1 MSKQIDERVVSMQF
15 DNKNFEKN
23 ASTTMST
30 LEKLKQS
37 LNFSGAAKGFEDI
50 NASVKKVDMGILANG
65 VDTVGLRFNALYT
78 IADQTLRNIT
88 NKVEQTAMRTA
99 KMFTI
104 EPVST
109 GFNEYEL
116 KMDSIQTIMAS
127 TGESLDTVN
136 RYLEELN
143 KYSDETIYSF
153 SDMTQNIGKFTNAG
167 VKLEDAVKAIKGIS
181 NEAAVSGANANE
193 ASRAMY
199 NFSQALSAGYVKLI
213 DWKSIENANMA
224 TVEFKNQLITT
235 ALELGTVTK
244 ASDGMYKTL
253 SGKTF
258 NATRNFNDVLQEQWM
273 TSDVLVT
280 TLGKYADTTT
290 EIGKKAS
297 EAATQVK
304 TFSKMMDTL
313 KETVQSGWAQTWELI
328 VGDYAESKEL
338 FTSISNVV
346 GGWIDAMS
354 KNRNTLVYNVLE
366 SQWKKLTD
374 KINEAGIKI
383 EDFEEA
389 IRNSEK
395 AQKQLIKKNKNWEE
409 LIDTYGSLGKVFE
422 SGALSADILAEA
434 FDSVKTGATEL
445 ELTIDRLLN
454 KGTKGNDVKQMQ
466 KVLKQLGYELGNF
479 GENKDGI
486 DGVFG
491 SVTQAAVRAFQEAN
505 GLTVDGIVGPET
517 LKALEAATSEL
528 NKTADAAEGLNGTIE
543 DLISNITEL
552 GGRDKIIKAFSTLW
566 EKISKIG
573 SAVKE
578 TWKEVFKEFPS
589 AEEILMKAIDAFSN
603 FVDNL
608 DDSDEKIKQITTTVE
623 GLLRVIELCAIF
635 SGGVFGIVVKILK
648 TVADE
653 LDVDFFNV
661 TETIAEMIIVFRN
674 WLIVDNKLYDA
685 LIWLGEGI
693 IGFVKSTSS
702 AIKAWYNNFVN
713 LENVQAIFTRLSEA
727 FDNFRNNGW
736 DWLKGFGTI
745 FRDFASALSSLDEIS
760 LEDVQKALSKMW
772 DDLVSHFGKLGD
784 LIEPIKNAFGDLG
797 GAVIDSL
804 SKFGIIG
811 DVIQWFKD
819 AKKAY
824 DDWVAGVEGSEDLP
838 KRVAE
843 SIANGLDVVVKI
855 VVGVLQGVWNQI
867 VGFFSGLSGELTIE
881 MTDGAEKAAVG
892 FITGLVKALWNGL
905 KFVGQVM
912 VELGKIAV
920 NKLNETLVSH
930 GFDEIPT
937 DMFAGFVNGIQN
949 GASSVWAAIVEFG
962 KTILAKIKE
971 VLGIHSPSTE
981 MYEIGGYAAEGFVN
995 GFEDFLPV
1003 LWDIIKDFGKKLL
1016 DFVMDIDL
1024 GQILAMAVTAGTMKT
1039 ISTLAKAITSFS
1051 NMMDGITDITKGI
1064 NNVLNSV
1071 AGVIGGLKDVEKS
1084 ISGYINAK
1092 KMTLWADAIK
1102 SLAIA
1107 IAILAAAVITLT
1119 FVDPKKLWMSVGVI
1133 AALAA
1138 IIGALSFAISKIG
1151 DGADGAVKVGKF
1163 ALVVLSFGVVL
1174 YAMSKIVKQ
1183 LGKLTS
1189 GELTQGCVALGVLTA
1204 FVIALT
1210 AATRLIAKTPKGN
1223 TDAAIFKVGTM
1234 LMQIAAAM
1242 LIMAVA
1248 IKMIGSITP
1257 EKFDQAVRGLIALGA
1272 FIAAMMAA
1280 TRLIAKTEKGN
1291 TATAVYKSGVM
1302 LLGMASAIMIL
1313 VVAAKIIAGMEEDE
1327 LKQAGL
1333 GLVALGVFLTGLILA
1348 TKLIARTSSG
1358 NAASEVYKI
1367 GTMLMGMA
1375 TAILILTIAAKVI
1388 AGMEEDEMKK
1398 AGVGL
1403 LALVGL
1409 IALLTKITNVAS
1421 EKDILKAGVMLLLM
1435 SAAIGILAVVSTLLG
1450 MLSIEHIA
1458 KGVIAVG
1465 LLGLVMAAMIAA
1477 TKGAQDCSKNIMM
1490 MTVAIGVM
1498 SVAVVALSLIPIEKL
1513 AAATGALSALI
1524 LVFTILVSAAD
1535 NAKGSIGTLIV
1546 LAGVITLLGGI
1557 LFLLAQYSD
1566 TSKCLEAAISLSAL
1580 MVAMSLV
1587 LKILEPIGKNA
1598 KTALYGVAAL
1608 TAMAVPLIA
1617 FVGVLAVMQNI
1628 KNATDNALI
1637 LVGLAS
1643 AMTMLL
1649 IPLTVI
1655 GSFGKSGAPYLGA
1668 LALLAMAVPLIAFVG
1683 VLAVMQNIQNA
1694 IVNANVLVTLA
1705 TAMTLLLIPLT
1716 VIGAFGM
1723 TGAPYLGALALL
1735 TMAVPLI
1742 AFVGVLAA
1750 MEGIPNADANANALI
1765 KMAISF
1771 TAVCAA
1777 LTVIGT
1783 FALGALAGI
1792 GVMTTLIVSM
1802 GVLIAAIG
1810 KLAETN
1816 PKLEEFLNIG
1826 IPILEKIGFAL
1837 GSFFG
1842 NIVGGFAK
1850 GVTDGLPGI
1859 GANLSAFMINAQP
1872 FINGAK
1878 MIDEATMTGVK
1889 TLADAIITLTKA
1901 DIIEGLTSWFTGGS
1915 SLADFGLEIAE
1926 FGVHLKAFAD
1936 NVAGID
1942 SASVTGAAQAA
1953 KTLAEMASIVP
1964 NEGGMAAWFAGENSL
1979 ASFGTNIVSFGSNL
1993 KAFAENVSG
2002 INTESIS
2009 TAAEAG
2015 KALAEMANTVPNSGG
2030 LVAWFSGE
2038 NSFATF
2044 SSNLPTLGTNIAAFV
2059 SNLGTFTDDQVAT
2072 VGCVASALKE
2082 LANATNTIP
2091 NEGGIVTWFAG
2102 DNSLAAF
2109 SGILPGLGTNMASF
2123 VSNLGTFTEDQVSTV
2138 ACVASAIK
2146 ELVNASNTIP
2156 NEGGLAAIFAGDN
2169 SLAAFSGSLPT
2180 LGTNLASFVS
2190 NLGTFSSEQVSTV
2203 DSAIR
2208 AIKAFAQLAD
2218 SDLSGLKSDL
2228 SGFGNKLADF
2238 GSDLADFC
2246 DEISGETDVDLAVSN
2261 MKKIVD
2267 AAKGITDGSVTAL
2280 KNLGTTLKNFAKDGV
2295 KGFVN
2300 AFTSVETTNNIKD
2313 AAAKLAEKVM
2323 DGIKSKKEAIKTAA
2337 QTLASAGASAIKT
2350 EDMKSKY
2357 YSAGSYLVTGFKNGV
2372 TENAFKAEAAAT
2384 AMAQAALEAAKEVFD
2399 ENSPSKEFYKIG
2411 KFVAEGLANGIT
2423 DSARL
2428 ATDSSGQMATDTI
2441 DGAKSIISKA
2451 SEYLVNGIDAQP
2463 TIRPVLDLSDI
2474 TANASKIT
2482 SLFDMSPSVGVLA
2495 NVGAISN
2502 GMNSGQNGKTNEDV
2516 INAINGLKDN
2526 LPKKPGDTYT
2536 IGNITYDDGSE
2547 VSNAIKTLVRA
2558 ARVERRT

>member
-338 FTSISNVV
+338 FTSISNVI

-395 AQKQLIKKNKNWEE
+395 AQKELIKKNKNWEE

-486 DGVFG
+486 DGIFG

-517 LKALEAATSEL
+517 LKALKAATAEL

-552 GGRDKIIKAFSTLW
+552 GGRDKIIKAFGTLW

-867 VGFFSGLSGELTIE
+867 VGFFSGLSGDLTIE

-892 FITGLVKALWNGL
+892 FVTGLVKALWNGL

-912 VELGKIAV
+912 IELGKIAV

-981 MYEIGGYAAEGFVN
+981 MYEIGGYTAEGFAN

-1024 GQILAMAVTAGTMKT
+1024 GQILAMAVTVGTMKT
-1039 ISTLAKAITSFS
+1039 INTLAKAITSFS
-1051 NMMDGITDITKGI
+1051 KLLDGLAGITTSVTKVI
-1064 NNVLNSV
+1064 DNV
-1071 AGVIGGLKDVEKS
+1071 AGVIDGLKDIETSV
-1084 ISGYINAK
+1084 SGYINAK
-1092 KMTLWADAIK
+1092 KLALRAEALKSFAIA
-1102 SLAIA
+1102 LAI
-1107 IAILAAAVITLT
+1107 LVGAVIALTLID
-1119 FVDPKKLWMSVGVI
+1119 DPAKLWMSVGVI
-1133 AALAA
+1133 AALTV
-1138 IIGALSFAISKIG
+1138 IIGLLSLAISKMG
-1151 DGADGAVKVGKF
+1151 EGTDGAMKVGKF
-1163 ALVVLSFGVVL
+1163 ALVVLAFGAVL
-1174 YAMSKIVKQ
+1174 YMMSKIIKQ
-1183 LGKLTS
+1183 MAKLS
-1189 GELTQGCVALGVLTA
+1189 WEELAAGIVGLITITGLLVGLM
-1204 FVIALT
+1204 
-1210 AATRLIAKTPKGN
+1210 AATNLVAKTGKGNTATAVLKVGSMLLGIASAMIIIVLAVKMIASMEWGEMIKAGVGMVAIAGFMVAMIAATNLIAKT
-1223 TDAAIFKVGTM
+1223 A
-1234 LMQIAAAM
+1234 
-1242 LIMAVA
+1242 
-1248 IKMIGSITP
+1248 
-1257 EKFDQAVRGLIALGA
+1257 
-1272 FIAAMMAA
+1272 
-1280 TRLIAKTEKGN
+1280 KGN
-1291 TATAVYKSGVM
+1291 TATAVYKTGTM
-1302 LLGMASAIMIL
+1302 LLGIAAAMLVLVIAAKMIASMEWRDMGKAAIGLVALSGLIVGLIAATKLAGKDVDKVGGTIL
-1313 VVAAKIIAGMEEDE
+1313 KVAAAMLVLSIAAKIIAGMKPSEMI
-1327 LKQAGL
+1327 KAGL
-1333 GLVALGVFLTGLILA
+1333 GLVGLGAIITGLIWA
-1348 TKLIARTSSG
+1348 TNL
-1358 NAASEVYKI
+1358 
-1367 GTMLMGMA
+1367 
-1375 TAILILTIAAKVI
+1375 
-1388 AGMEEDEMKK
+1388 
-1398 AGVGL
+1398 
-1403 LALVGL
+1403 
-1409 IALLTKITNVAS
+1409 AS

-1465 LLGLVMAAMIAA
+1465 LLGLVMTAMIAA

-1490 MTVAIGVM
+1490 MAVAIGVM
-1498 SVAVVALSLIPIEKL
+1498 SVAVVALSFIPIEKL

-1649 IPLTVI
+1649 IPLTAI
-1655 GSFGKSGAPYLGA
+1655 GTFGKSGAPYLGA

-1735 TMAVPLI
+1735 AMAVPLI

-1850 GVTDGLPGI
+1850 GFTDGLPGI

-1901 DIIEGLTSWFTGGS
+1901 DIIEGLTSWLTGGS

-2002 INTESIS
+2002 INTESIA

-2169 SLAAFSGSLPT
+2169 SLAAFSGNLPT

-2482 SLFDMSPSVGVLA
+2482 SLFDMNPSVGVLA

-2502 GMNSGQNGKTNEDV
+2502 GMNSSQNGKTNEDV
-2516 INAINGLKDN
+2516 ISAINGLKDN

-2536 IGNITYDDGSE
+2536 IGSITYDDGSE

-2558 ARVERRT
+2558 ARVERRA

>member
-338 FTSISNVV
+338 FTSISNVI

-395 AQKQLIKKNKNWEE
+395 AQKELIKKNKNWEE

-486 DGVFG
+486 DGIFG

-517 LKALEAATSEL
+517 LKALKAATAEL

-552 GGRDKIIKAFSTLW
+552 GGRDKIIKAFGTLW

-867 VGFFSGLSGELTIE
+867 VGFFSGLSGDLTIE

-892 FITGLVKALWNGL
+892 FVTGLVKALWNGL

-912 VELGKIAV
+912 IELGKIAV

-981 MYEIGGYAAEGFVN
+981 MYEIGGYTAEGFAN

-1003 LWDIIKDFGKKLL
+1003 LWDIIKGFGKKLL

-1024 GQILAMAVTAGTMKT
+1024 GQILAMAVTVGTMKT
-1039 ISTLAKAITSFS
+1039 INTLAKAITSFS
-1051 NMMDGITDITKGI
+1051 KLLDGLAGITTSVTKVI
-1064 NNVLNSV
+1064 DNV
-1071 AGVIGGLKDVEKS
+1071 AGVIDGLKDIETSV
-1084 ISGYINAK
+1084 SGYINAK
-1092 KMTLWADAIK
+1092 KLAVRAEALKSFAIA
-1102 SLAIA
+1102 LAI
-1107 IAILAAAVITLT
+1107 LVGAVIALTLID
-1119 FVDPKKLWMSVGVI
+1119 DPAKLWMSVGVI
-1133 AALAA
+1133 AALTV
-1138 IIGALSFAISKIG
+1138 IIGLLSLAISKMG
-1151 DGADGAVKVGKF
+1151 EGTDGAMKVGKF
-1163 ALVVLSFGVVL
+1163 ALVVLAFGAVL
-1174 YAMSKIVKQ
+1174 YMMSKIIKQ
-1183 LGKLTS
+1183 MAKLS
-1189 GELTQGCVALGVLTA
+1189 WEELAAGIVGLITITGLLVGLM
-1204 FVIALT
+1204 
-1210 AATRLIAKTPKGN
+1210 AATNLVAKTGKGNTATAVLKVGSMLLGIASAMIIIVLAVKMIASMEWGEMIKAGVGMVAIAGFMVAMIAATNLIAKT
-1223 TDAAIFKVGTM
+1223 A
-1234 LMQIAAAM
+1234 
-1242 LIMAVA
+1242 
-1248 IKMIGSITP
+1248 
-1257 EKFDQAVRGLIALGA
+1257 
-1272 FIAAMMAA
+1272 
-1280 TRLIAKTEKGN
+1280 KGN
-1291 TATAVYKSGVM
+1291 TATAVYKTGTM
-1302 LLGMASAIMIL
+1302 LLGIAAAMLVLVIAAKMIASMEWRDMGKAAIGLVALSGLIVGLIAATKLAGKDVDKVGGTIL
-1313 VVAAKIIAGMEEDE
+1313 KVAAAMLVLSIAAKIIAGMKPSEMI
-1327 LKQAGL
+1327 KAGL
-1333 GLVALGVFLTGLILA
+1333 GLVGLGAIITGLIWA
-1348 TKLIARTSSG
+1348 TNL
-1358 NAASEVYKI
+1358 
-1367 GTMLMGMA
+1367 
-1375 TAILILTIAAKVI
+1375 
-1388 AGMEEDEMKK
+1388 
-1398 AGVGL
+1398 
-1403 LALVGL
+1403 
-1409 IALLTKITNVAS
+1409 AS

-1465 LLGLVMAAMIAA
+1465 LLGLVMTAMIAA

-1490 MTVAIGVM
+1490 MAVAIGVM
-1498 SVAVVALSLIPIEKL
+1498 SVAVVALSFIPIEKL

-1655 GSFGKSGAPYLGA
+1655 GTFGKSGAPYLGA

-1735 TMAVPLI
+1735 AMAVPLI

-1850 GVTDGLPGI
+1850 GFTDGLPGI

-1901 DIIEGLTSWFTGGS
+1901 DIIEGLTSWLTGGS

-2002 INTESIS
+2002 INTESIA

-2169 SLAAFSGSLPT
+2169 SLAAFSGNLPT

-2482 SLFDMSPSVGVLA
+2482 SLFDMNPSVGVLA

-2502 GMNSGQNGKTNEDV
+2502 GMNSSQNGKTNEDV
-2516 INAINGLKDN
+2516 ISAINGLKDN

-2536 IGNITYDDGSE
+2536 IGSITYDDGSE

-2558 ARVERRT
+2558 ARVERRA

>member
-338 FTSISNVV
+338 FTSISNVI

-395 AQKQLIKKNKNWEE
+395 AQKELIKKNKNWEE

-486 DGVFG
+486 DGIFG

-517 LKALEAATSEL
+517 LKALEAAAAEF

-552 GGRDKIIKAFSTLW
+552 GGRDKIIKAFGTLW

-727 FDNFRNNGW
+727 FNNFRNNGW

-784 LIEPIKNAFGDLG
+784 LIEPIKSAFGDLG

-867 VGFFSGLSGELTIE
+867 VGFFSGLSGDLTIE

-892 FITGLVKALWNGL
+892 FIAGFVKALWNGL

-1039 ISTLAKAITSFS
+1039 INTLAKAITSFS
-1051 NMMDGITDITKGI
+1051 KLLDGLAGITTSVTKVI
-1064 NNVLNSV
+1064 DNV
-1071 AGVIGGLKDVEKS
+1071 AGVIGGLKDIETSV
-1084 ISGYINAK
+1084 SGYINAK
-1092 KMTLWADAIK
+1092 KLAVRAEALKSFAIA
-1102 SLAIA
+1102 LAILVGA
-1107 IAILAAAVITLT
+1107 IIALTLID
-1119 FVDPKKLWMSVGVI
+1119 DPAKLWMSVGVI
-1133 AALAA
+1133 AALTV
-1138 IIGALSFAISKIG
+1138 IIGLLSLAISKMG
-1151 DGADGAVKVGKF
+1151 EGTDGAMKVGKF
-1163 ALVVLSFGVVL
+1163 ALVVLSFGAVL
-1174 YAMSKIVKQ
+1174 YMMSKIIKQ
-1183 LGKLTS
+1183 MAKLS
-1189 GELTQGCVALGVLTA
+1189 WEELAAGIVGLITITGLLVGLM
-1204 FVIALT
+1204 
-1210 AATRLIAKTPKGN
+1210 AATNLVAKTGKGNTATAVLKVGSMLLGIASAMIIIVLAVKMIASMEWGEMIKAGVGMVAIAGFMVAMIAATNLIAKT
-1223 TDAAIFKVGTM
+1223 A
-1234 LMQIAAAM
+1234 
-1242 LIMAVA
+1242 
-1248 IKMIGSITP
+1248 
-1257 EKFDQAVRGLIALGA
+1257 
-1272 FIAAMMAA
+1272 
-1280 TRLIAKTEKGN
+1280 KGN
-1291 TATAVYKSGVM
+1291 TATAVYKTGTM
-1302 LLGMASAIMIL
+1302 LLGIAAAMLVLVIAAKMIASMEWRDMGKAAIGLVALSGLIVGLIAATKLAGKDVDKVGGTIL
-1313 VVAAKIIAGMEEDE
+1313 KVAAAMLVLSIAAKIIAGMKPSEMI
-1327 LKQAGL
+1327 KAGL
-1333 GLVALGVFLTGLILA
+1333 GLVGLGAIITGLIWA
-1348 TKLIARTSSG
+1348 TNL
-1358 NAASEVYKI
+1358 
-1367 GTMLMGMA
+1367 
-1375 TAILILTIAAKVI
+1375 
-1388 AGMEEDEMKK
+1388 
-1398 AGVGL
+1398 
-1403 LALVGL
+1403 
-1409 IALLTKITNVAS
+1409 AS

-1465 LLGLVMAAMIAA
+1465 LLGLVMTAMIAA

-1490 MTVAIGVM
+1490 MAVAIGVM
-1498 SVAVVALSLIPIEKL
+1498 SVAVVALSFIPIEKL

-1655 GSFGKSGAPYLGA
+1655 GTFGKSGAPYLGA

-1735 TMAVPLI
+1735 AMAVPLI

-1850 GVTDGLPGI
+1850 GFTDGLPGI

-1901 DIIEGLTSWFTGGS
+1901 DIIEGLTSWLTGGS

-2002 INTESIS
+2002 INTDSIA

-2015 KALAEMANTVPNSGG
+2015 KALAEMASTVPNSGG

-2451 SEYLVNGIDAQP
+2451 SEYLVDGIDAQP

-2482 SLFDMSPSVGVLA
+2482 SLFDMNPSVGVLA

-2516 INAINGLKDN
+2516 ISAINGLKDN

>member
-50 NASVKKVDMGILANG
+50 NTSVKKVDMGILANG

-338 FTSISNVV
+338 FTSISNVI

-395 AQKQLIKKNKNWEE
+395 AQKELIKKNKNWEE

-486 DGVFG
+486 DGIFG

-517 LKALEAATSEL
+517 LKALKAATAEL

-552 GGRDKIIKAFSTLW
+552 GGRDKIIKAFGTLW

-867 VGFFSGLSGELTIE
+867 VGFFSGLSGDLTIE

-892 FITGLVKALWNGL
+892 FVTGLVKALWNGL

-912 VELGKIAV
+912 IELGKIAV

-949 GASSVWAAIVEFG
+949 GASNVWAAIVEFG

-981 MYEIGGYAAEGFVN
+981 MYEIGGYTAEGFAN

-1024 GQILAMAVTAGTMKT
+1024 GQILAMAVTVGTMKT
-1039 ISTLAKAITSFS
+1039 INTLAKAITSFS
-1051 NMMDGITDITKGI
+1051 KLLDGLAGITTSVTKVI
-1064 NNVLNSV
+1064 DNV
-1071 AGVIGGLKDVEKS
+1071 AGVIDGLKDIETSV
-1084 ISGYINAK
+1084 SGYINAK
-1092 KMTLWADAIK
+1092 KLALRAEALKSFAIA
-1102 SLAIA
+1102 LAI
-1107 IAILAAAVITLT
+1107 LVGAVIALTLID
-1119 FVDPKKLWMSVGVI
+1119 DPAKLWMSVGVI
-1133 AALAA
+1133 AALTV
-1138 IIGALSFAISKIG
+1138 IIGLLSLAISKMG
-1151 DGADGAVKVGKF
+1151 EGTDGAMKVGKF
-1163 ALVVLSFGVVL
+1163 ALVVLAFGAVL
-1174 YAMSKIVKQ
+1174 YMMSKIIKQ
-1183 LGKLTS
+1183 MAKLS
-1189 GELTQGCVALGVLTA
+1189 WEELAAGIVGLITITGLLVGLM
-1204 FVIALT
+1204 
-1210 AATRLIAKTPKGN
+1210 AATNLVAKTGKGNTATAVLKIGSMLLGIASAMIIIVLAVKMIASMEWGEMIKAGVGMVAIAGFMVAMIAATNLIAKT
-1223 TDAAIFKVGTM
+1223 A
-1234 LMQIAAAM
+1234 
-1242 LIMAVA
+1242 
-1248 IKMIGSITP
+1248 
-1257 EKFDQAVRGLIALGA
+1257 
-1272 FIAAMMAA
+1272 
-1280 TRLIAKTEKGN
+1280 KGN
-1291 TATAVYKSGVM
+1291 TATAVYKTGTM
-1302 LLGMASAIMIL
+1302 LLGIAAAMLVLVIAAKMIASMEWRDMGKAAIGLVALSGLIVGLIAATKLAGKDVDKVGGTIL
-1313 VVAAKIIAGMEEDE
+1313 KVAAAMLVLSIAAKIIAGMKPSEMI
-1327 LKQAGL
+1327 KAGL
-1333 GLVALGVFLTGLILA
+1333 GLVGLGAIITGLIWA
-1348 TKLIARTSSG
+1348 TNL
-1358 NAASEVYKI
+1358 
-1367 GTMLMGMA
+1367 
-1375 TAILILTIAAKVI
+1375 
-1388 AGMEEDEMKK
+1388 
-1398 AGVGL
+1398 
-1403 LALVGL
+1403 
-1409 IALLTKITNVAS
+1409 AS

-1465 LLGLVMAAMIAA
+1465 LLGLVMTAMIAA

-1490 MTVAIGVM
+1490 MAVAIGVM
-1498 SVAVVALSLIPIEKL
+1498 SVAVVALSFIPIEKL

-1649 IPLTVI
+1649 IPLTAI
-1655 GSFGKSGAPYLGA
+1655 GTFGKSGAPYLGA

-1735 TMAVPLI
+1735 AMAVPLI

-1850 GVTDGLPGI
+1850 GFTDGLPGI

-1901 DIIEGLTSWFTGGS
+1901 DIIEGLTSWLTGGS

-2002 INTESIS
+2002 INTESIA

-2169 SLAAFSGSLPT
+2169 SLAAFSGNLPT

-2482 SLFDMSPSVGVLA
+2482 SLFDMNPSVGVLA

-2502 GMNSGQNGKTNEDV
+2502 GMNSSQNGKTNEDV
-2516 INAINGLKDN
+2516 ISAINGLKDN

-2536 IGNITYDDGSE
+2536 IGSITYDDGSE

-2558 ARVERRT
+2558 ARVERRA

>member
-338 FTSISNVV
+338 FTSISNVI

-395 AQKQLIKKNKNWEE
+395 AQKELIKKNKNWEE

-486 DGVFG
+486 DGIFG

-517 LKALEAATSEL
+517 LKALKAATAEL

-552 GGRDKIIKAFSTLW
+552 GGRDKIIKAFGTLW

-760 LEDVQKALSKMW
+760 LEDVRKALSKMW

-867 VGFFSGLSGELTIE
+867 VGFFSGLSGDLTIE

-892 FITGLVKALWNGL
+892 FVTGLVKALWNGL

-912 VELGKIAV
+912 IELGKIAV

-981 MYEIGGYAAEGFVN
+981 MYEIGGYTAEGFAN

-1003 LWDIIKDFGKKLL
+1003 LWDIIKGFGKKLL

-1024 GQILAMAVTAGTMKT
+1024 GQILAMAVTVGTMKT
-1039 ISTLAKAITSFS
+1039 INTLAKAITSFS
-1051 NMMDGITDITKGI
+1051 KLLDGLAGITTSVTKVI
-1064 NNVLNSV
+1064 DNV
-1071 AGVIGGLKDVEKS
+1071 AGVIDGLKDIETSV
-1084 ISGYINAK
+1084 SGYINAK
-1092 KMTLWADAIK
+1092 KLALRAEALKSFAIA
-1102 SLAIA
+1102 LAI
-1107 IAILAAAVITLT
+1107 LVGAVIALTLID
-1119 FVDPKKLWMSVGVI
+1119 DPAKLWMSVGVI
-1133 AALAA
+1133 AALTV
-1138 IIGALSFAISKIG
+1138 IIGLLSLAISKMG
-1151 DGADGAVKVGKF
+1151 EGTDGAMKVGKF
-1163 ALVVLSFGVVL
+1163 ALVVLAFGAVL
-1174 YAMSKIVKQ
+1174 YMMSKIIKQ
-1183 LGKLTS
+1183 MAKLS
-1189 GELTQGCVALGVLTA
+1189 LEELAVGIVGLITITGLLVGLM
-1204 FVIALT
+1204 
-1210 AATRLIAKTPKGN
+1210 AATNLVAKTGKGNTATAVLKVGSMLLGIASAMIIIVLAVKMIASMEWGEMIKAGVGMVAIAGFMVAMIAATNLIAKT
-1223 TDAAIFKVGTM
+1223 A
-1234 LMQIAAAM
+1234 
-1242 LIMAVA
+1242 
-1248 IKMIGSITP
+1248 
-1257 EKFDQAVRGLIALGA
+1257 
-1272 FIAAMMAA
+1272 
-1280 TRLIAKTEKGN
+1280 KGN
-1291 TATAVYKSGVM
+1291 TATAVYKTGTM
-1302 LLGMASAIMIL
+1302 LLGIAAAMLVLVIAAKMIASMEWRDMGKAAIGLVALSGLIVGLIAATKLAGKDVDKVGGTIL
-1313 VVAAKIIAGMEEDE
+1313 KVAAAMLVLSIAAKIIAGMKPSEMI
-1327 LKQAGL
+1327 KAGL
-1333 GLVALGVFLTGLILA
+1333 GLVGLGAIITGLIWA
-1348 TKLIARTSSG
+1348 TNL
-1358 NAASEVYKI
+1358 
-1367 GTMLMGMA
+1367 
-1375 TAILILTIAAKVI
+1375 
-1388 AGMEEDEMKK
+1388 
-1398 AGVGL
+1398 
-1403 LALVGL
+1403 
-1409 IALLTKITNVAS
+1409 AS

-1465 LLGLVMAAMIAA
+1465 LLGLVMTAMIAA

-1490 MTVAIGVM
+1490 MAVAIGVM
-1498 SVAVVALSLIPIEKL
+1498 SVAVVALSFIPIEKL

-1655 GSFGKSGAPYLGA
+1655 GTFGKSGAPYLGA

-1735 TMAVPLI
+1735 AMAVPLI

-1850 GVTDGLPGI
+1850 GFTDGLPGI

-1901 DIIEGLTSWFTGGS
+1901 DIIEGLTSWLTGGS

-2002 INTESIS
+2002 INTESIA

-2169 SLAAFSGSLPT
+2169 SLAAFSGNLPT

-2482 SLFDMSPSVGVLA
+2482 SLFDMNPSVGVLA

-2502 GMNSGQNGKTNEDV
+2502 GMNSSQNGKTNEDV
-2516 INAINGLKDN
+2516 ISAINGLKDN

-2536 IGNITYDDGSE
+2536 IGSITYDDGSE

-2558 ARVERRT
+2558 ARVERRA

>member
-297 EAATQVK
+297 EAATQIK

-338 FTSISNVV
+338 FTSISNVI

-395 AQKQLIKKNKNWEE
+395 AQKELIKKNKNWEE

-486 DGVFG
+486 DGIFG

-517 LKALEAATSEL
+517 LKALEAAAAEF

-552 GGRDKIIKAFSTLW
+552 GGRDKIIKAFGTLW

-727 FDNFRNNGW
+727 FNNFRNNGW

-784 LIEPIKNAFGDLG
+784 LIEPIKSAFGDLG

-867 VGFFSGLSGELTIE
+867 VGFFSGLSGDLTIE

-892 FITGLVKALWNGL
+892 FIAGFVKALWNGL

-1039 ISTLAKAITSFS
+1039 INTLAKAITSFS
-1051 NMMDGITDITKGI
+1051 KLLDGLAGITTSVTKVI
-1064 NNVLNSV
+1064 DNV
-1071 AGVIGGLKDVEKS
+1071 AGVIGGLKDIETSV
-1084 ISGYINAK
+1084 SGYINAK
-1092 KMTLWADAIK
+1092 KLAVRAEALKSFAIA
-1102 SLAIA
+1102 LAILVGA
-1107 IAILAAAVITLT
+1107 IIALTLID
-1119 FVDPKKLWMSVGVI
+1119 DPAKLWMSVGVI
-1133 AALAA
+1133 AALTV
-1138 IIGALSFAISKIG
+1138 IIGLLSLAISKMG
-1151 DGADGAVKVGKF
+1151 EGTDGAMKVGKF
-1163 ALVVLSFGVVL
+1163 ALVVLSFGAVL
-1174 YAMSKIVKQ
+1174 YMMSKIIKQ
-1183 LGKLTS
+1183 MAKLS
-1189 GELTQGCVALGVLTA
+1189 WEELAAGIVGLITITGLLVGLM
-1204 FVIALT
+1204 
-1210 AATRLIAKTPKGN
+1210 AATNLVAKTGKGNTATAVLKVGSMLLGIASAMIIIVLAVKMIASMEWGEMIKAGVGMVAIAGFMVAMIAATNLIAKT
-1223 TDAAIFKVGTM
+1223 A
-1234 LMQIAAAM
+1234 
-1242 LIMAVA
+1242 
-1248 IKMIGSITP
+1248 
-1257 EKFDQAVRGLIALGA
+1257 
-1272 FIAAMMAA
+1272 
-1280 TRLIAKTEKGN
+1280 KGN
-1291 TATAVYKSGVM
+1291 TATAVYKTGTM
-1302 LLGMASAIMIL
+1302 LLGIAAAMLVLVIAAKMIASMEWRDMGKAAIGLVALSGLIVGLIAATKLAGKDVDKVGGTIL
-1313 VVAAKIIAGMEEDE
+1313 KVAAAMLVLSIAAKIIAGMKPSEMI
-1327 LKQAGL
+1327 KAGL
-1333 GLVALGVFLTGLILA
+1333 GLVGLGAIITGLIWA
-1348 TKLIARTSSG
+1348 TNL
-1358 NAASEVYKI
+1358 
-1367 GTMLMGMA
+1367 
-1375 TAILILTIAAKVI
+1375 
-1388 AGMEEDEMKK
+1388 
-1398 AGVGL
+1398 
-1403 LALVGL
+1403 
-1409 IALLTKITNVAS
+1409 AS

-1465 LLGLVMAAMIAA
+1465 LLGLVMTAMIAA

-1490 MTVAIGVM
+1490 MAVAIGVM
-1498 SVAVVALSLIPIEKL
+1498 SVAVVALSFIPIEKL

-1655 GSFGKSGAPYLGA
+1655 GTFGKSGAPYLGA

-1735 TMAVPLI
+1735 AMAVPLI

-1850 GVTDGLPGI
+1850 GFTDGLPGI

-1901 DIIEGLTSWFTGGS
+1901 DIIEGLTSWLTGGS

-2002 INTESIS
+2002 INTDSIA

-2015 KALAEMANTVPNSGG
+2015 KALAEMASTVPNSGG

-2451 SEYLVNGIDAQP
+2451 SEYLVDGIDAQP

-2482 SLFDMSPSVGVLA
+2482 SLFDMNPSVGVLA

-2516 INAINGLKDN
+2516 ISAINGLKDN

>member
-338 FTSISNVV
+338 FTSISNVI

-395 AQKQLIKKNKNWEE
+395 AQKELIKKNKNWEE

-486 DGVFG
+486 DGIFG

-517 LKALEAATSEL
+517 LKALKAATAEL

-552 GGRDKIIKAFSTLW
+552 GGRDKIIKAFGTLW

-867 VGFFSGLSGELTIE
+867 VGFFSGLSGDLTIE

-892 FITGLVKALWNGL
+892 FVTGLVKALWNGL

-912 VELGKIAV
+912 IELGKIAV

-981 MYEIGGYAAEGFVN
+981 MYEIGGYTAEGFAN

-1003 LWDIIKDFGKKLL
+1003 LWDIIKGFGKKLL

-1024 GQILAMAVTAGTMKT
+1024 GQILAMAVTVGTMKT
-1039 ISTLAKAITSFS
+1039 INTLAKAITSFS
-1051 NMMDGITDITKGI
+1051 KLLDGLAGITTSVTKVI
-1064 NNVLNSV
+1064 DNV
-1071 AGVIGGLKDVEKS
+1071 AGVIDGLKDIETSV
-1084 ISGYINAK
+1084 SGYINAK
-1092 KMTLWADAIK
+1092 KLALRAEALKSFAIA
-1102 SLAIA
+1102 LAI
-1107 IAILAAAVITLT
+1107 LVGAVIALTLID
-1119 FVDPKKLWMSVGVI
+1119 DPAKLWMSVGVI
-1133 AALAA
+1133 AALTV
-1138 IIGALSFAISKIG
+1138 IIGLLSLAISKMG
-1151 DGADGAVKVGKF
+1151 EGTDGAMKVGKF
-1163 ALVVLSFGVVL
+1163 ALVVLAFGAVL
-1174 YAMSKIVKQ
+1174 YMMSKIIKQ
-1183 LGKLTS
+1183 MAKLS
-1189 GELTQGCVALGVLTA
+1189 WEELAAGIVGLITITGLLVGLM
-1204 FVIALT
+1204 
-1210 AATRLIAKTPKGN
+1210 AATNLVAKTGKGNTATAVLKVGSMLLGIASAMIIIVLAVKMIASMEWGEMIKAGVGMVAIAGFMVAMIAATNLIAKT
-1223 TDAAIFKVGTM
+1223 A
-1234 LMQIAAAM
+1234 
-1242 LIMAVA
+1242 
-1248 IKMIGSITP
+1248 
-1257 EKFDQAVRGLIALGA
+1257 
-1272 FIAAMMAA
+1272 
-1280 TRLIAKTEKGN
+1280 KGN
-1291 TATAVYKSGVM
+1291 TATAVYKTGTM
-1302 LLGMASAIMIL
+1302 LLGIAAAMLVLVIAAKMIASMEWRDMGKAAIGLVALSGLIVGLIAATKLAGKDVDKVGGTIL
-1313 VVAAKIIAGMEEDE
+1313 KVAAAMLVLSIAAKIIAGMKPSEMI
-1327 LKQAGL
+1327 KAGL
-1333 GLVALGVFLTGLILA
+1333 GLVGLGAIITGLIWA
-1348 TKLIARTSSG
+1348 TNL
-1358 NAASEVYKI
+1358 
-1367 GTMLMGMA
+1367 
-1375 TAILILTIAAKVI
+1375 
-1388 AGMEEDEMKK
+1388 
-1398 AGVGL
+1398 
-1403 LALVGL
+1403 
-1409 IALLTKITNVAS
+1409 AS

-1465 LLGLVMAAMIAA
+1465 LLGLVMTAMIAA

-1490 MTVAIGVM
+1490 MAVAIGVM
-1498 SVAVVALSLIPIEKL
+1498 SVAVVALSFIPIEKL

-1655 GSFGKSGAPYLGA
+1655 GTFGKSGAPYLGA

-1735 TMAVPLI
+1735 AMAVPLI

-1850 GVTDGLPGI
+1850 GFTDGLPGI

-1901 DIIEGLTSWFTGGS
+1901 DIIEGLTSWLTGGS

-2002 INTESIS
+2002 INTESIA

-2169 SLAAFSGSLPT
+2169 SLAAFSGNLPT

-2482 SLFDMSPSVGVLA
+2482 SLFDMNPSVGVLA

-2502 GMNSGQNGKTNEDV
+2502 GMNSSQNGKTNEDV
-2516 INAINGLKDN
+2516 ISAINGLKDN

-2536 IGNITYDDGSE
+2536 IGSITYDDGSE

-2558 ARVERRT
+2558 ARVERRA

>member
-338 FTSISNVV
+338 FTSISNVI

-395 AQKQLIKKNKNWEE
+395 AQKELIKKNKNWEE

-486 DGVFG
+486 DGIFG

-517 LKALEAATSEL
+517 LKALKAATAEL

-552 GGRDKIIKAFSTLW
+552 GGRDKIIKAFGTLW

-867 VGFFSGLSGELTIE
+867 VGFFSGLSGDLTIE

-892 FITGLVKALWNGL
+892 FVTGLVKALWNGL

-912 VELGKIAV
+912 IELGKIAV

-981 MYEIGGYAAEGFVN
+981 MYEIGGYTAEGFAN

-1003 LWDIIKDFGKKLL
+1003 LWDIIKGFGKKLL

-1024 GQILAMAVTAGTMKT
+1024 GQILAMAVTVGTMKT
-1039 ISTLAKAITSFS
+1039 INTLAKAITSFS
-1051 NMMDGITDITKGI
+1051 KLLDGLAGITTSVTKVI
-1064 NNVLNSV
+1064 DNV
-1071 AGVIGGLKDVEKS
+1071 AGVIDGLKDIETSVS
-1084 ISGYINAK
+1084 RYINAK
-1092 KMTLWADAIK
+1092 KLALRAEALKSFAIA
-1102 SLAIA
+1102 LAI
-1107 IAILAAAVITLT
+1107 LVGAVIALTLID
-1119 FVDPKKLWMSVGVI
+1119 DPAKLWMSVGVI
-1133 AALAA
+1133 AALTV
-1138 IIGALSFAISKIG
+1138 IIGLLSLAISKMG
-1151 DGADGAVKVGKF
+1151 EGTDGAMKVGKF
-1163 ALVVLSFGVVL
+1163 ALVVLAFGAVL
-1174 YAMSKIVKQ
+1174 YMMSKIIKQ
-1183 LGKLTS
+1183 MAKLS
-1189 GELTQGCVALGVLTA
+1189 WEELAAGIVGLITITGLLVGLM
-1204 FVIALT
+1204 
-1210 AATRLIAKTPKGN
+1210 AATNLVAKTGKGNTATAVLKVGSMLLGIASAMIIIVLAVKMIASMEWGEMIKAGVGMVAIAGFMVAMIAATNLIAKT
-1223 TDAAIFKVGTM
+1223 A
-1234 LMQIAAAM
+1234 
-1242 LIMAVA
+1242 
-1248 IKMIGSITP
+1248 
-1257 EKFDQAVRGLIALGA
+1257 
-1272 FIAAMMAA
+1272 
-1280 TRLIAKTEKGN
+1280 KGN
-1291 TATAVYKSGVM
+1291 TATAVYKTGTM
-1302 LLGMASAIMIL
+1302 LLGIAAAMLVLVIAAKMIASMEWRDMGKAAIGLVALSGLIVGLIAATKLAGKDVDKVGGTIL
-1313 VVAAKIIAGMEEDE
+1313 KVAAAMLVLSIAAKIIAGMKPSEMI
-1327 LKQAGL
+1327 KAGL
-1333 GLVALGVFLTGLILA
+1333 GLVGLGAIITGLIWA
-1348 TKLIARTSSG
+1348 TNL
-1358 NAASEVYKI
+1358 
-1367 GTMLMGMA
+1367 
-1375 TAILILTIAAKVI
+1375 
-1388 AGMEEDEMKK
+1388 
-1398 AGVGL
+1398 
-1403 LALVGL
+1403 
-1409 IALLTKITNVAS
+1409 AS

-1465 LLGLVMAAMIAA
+1465 LLGLVMTAMIAA

-1490 MTVAIGVM
+1490 MAVAIGVM
-1498 SVAVVALSLIPIEKL
+1498 SVAVVALSFIPIEKL

-1655 GSFGKSGAPYLGA
+1655 GTFGKSGAPYLGA

-1735 TMAVPLI
+1735 AMAVPLI

-1850 GVTDGLPGI
+1850 GFTDGLPGI

-1901 DIIEGLTSWFTGGS
+1901 DIIEGLTSWLTGGS

-2002 INTESIS
+2002 INTESIA

-2169 SLAAFSGSLPT
+2169 SLAAFSGNLPT

-2280 KNLGTTLKNFAKDGV
+2280 KNLGTTLKNFAKDGA

-2482 SLFDMSPSVGVLA
+2482 SLFDMNPSVGVLA

-2502 GMNSGQNGKTNEDV
+2502 GMNSSQNGKTNEDV
-2516 INAINGLKDN
+2516 ISAINGLKDN

-2536 IGNITYDDGSE
+2536 IGSITYDDGSE

-2558 ARVERRT
+2558 ARVERRA

>member
-338 FTSISNVV
+338 FTSISNVI

-395 AQKQLIKKNKNWEE
+395 AQKELIKKNKNWEE

-486 DGVFG
+486 DGIFG

-517 LKALEAATSEL
+517 LKALKAATAEL

-552 GGRDKIIKAFSTLW
+552 GGRDKIIKAFGTLW

-760 LEDVQKALSKMW
+760 LEDVRKALSKMW

-867 VGFFSGLSGELTIE
+867 VGFFSGLSGDLTIE

-912 VELGKIAV
+912 IELGKIAV

-981 MYEIGGYAAEGFVN
+981 MYEIGGYTAEGFAN

-1003 LWDIIKDFGKKLL
+1003 LWDIIKGFGKKLL

-1024 GQILAMAVTAGTMKT
+1024 GQILAMAVTVGTMKT
-1039 ISTLAKAITSFS
+1039 INTLAKAITSFS
-1051 NMMDGITDITKGI
+1051 KLLDGLAGITTSVTKVI
-1064 NNVLNSV
+1064 DNV
-1071 AGVIGGLKDVEKS
+1071 AGVIDGLKDIETSV
-1084 ISGYINAK
+1084 SGYINAK
-1092 KMTLWADAIK
+1092 KLALRAEALKSFAIA
-1102 SLAIA
+1102 LAI
-1107 IAILAAAVITLT
+1107 LVGAVIALTLID
-1119 FVDPKKLWMSVGVI
+1119 DPAKLWMSVGVI
-1133 AALAA
+1133 AALTV
-1138 IIGALSFAISKIG
+1138 IIGLLSLAISKMG
-1151 DGADGAVKVGKF
+1151 EGTDGAMKVGKF
-1163 ALVVLSFGVVL
+1163 ALVVLAFGAVL
-1174 YAMSKIVKQ
+1174 YMMSKIIKQ
-1183 LGKLTS
+1183 MAKLS
-1189 GELTQGCVALGVLTA
+1189 LEELAVGIVGLITITGLLVGLM
-1204 FVIALT
+1204 
-1210 AATRLIAKTPKGN
+1210 AATNLVAKTGKGNTATAVLKVGSMLLGIASAMIIIVLAVKMIASMEWGEMIKAGVGMVAIAGFMVAMIAATNLIAKT
-1223 TDAAIFKVGTM
+1223 A
-1234 LMQIAAAM
+1234 
-1242 LIMAVA
+1242 
-1248 IKMIGSITP
+1248 
-1257 EKFDQAVRGLIALGA
+1257 
-1272 FIAAMMAA
+1272 
-1280 TRLIAKTEKGN
+1280 KGN
-1291 TATAVYKSGVM
+1291 TATAVYKTGTM
-1302 LLGMASAIMIL
+1302 LLGIAAAMLVLVIAAKMIASMEWRDMGKAAIGLVALSGLIVGLIAATKLAGKDVDKVGGTIL
-1313 VVAAKIIAGMEEDE
+1313 KVAAAMLVLSIAAKIIAGMKPSEMI
-1327 LKQAGL
+1327 KAGL
-1333 GLVALGVFLTGLILA
+1333 GLVGLGAIITGLIWA
-1348 TKLIARTSSG
+1348 TNL
-1358 NAASEVYKI
+1358 
-1367 GTMLMGMA
+1367 
-1375 TAILILTIAAKVI
+1375 
-1388 AGMEEDEMKK
+1388 
-1398 AGVGL
+1398 
-1403 LALVGL
+1403 
-1409 IALLTKITNVAS
+1409 AS

-1465 LLGLVMAAMIAA
+1465 LLGLVMTAMIAA

-1490 MTVAIGVM
+1490 MAVAIGVM
-1498 SVAVVALSLIPIEKL
+1498 SVAVVALSFIPIEKL

-1655 GSFGKSGAPYLGA
+1655 GTFGKSGAPYLGA

-1735 TMAVPLI
+1735 AMAVPLI

-1850 GVTDGLPGI
+1850 GFTDGLPGI

-1901 DIIEGLTSWFTGGS
+1901 DIIEGLTSWLTGGS

-2002 INTESIS
+2002 INTESIA

-2169 SLAAFSGSLPT
+2169 SLAAFSGNLPT

-2482 SLFDMSPSVGVLA
+2482 SLFDMNPSVGVLA

-2516 INAINGLKDN
+2516 ISAINGLKDN

-2536 IGNITYDDGSE
+2536 IGSITYDDGSE

-2558 ARVERRT
+2558 ARVERRA

>member
-313 KETVQSGWAQTWELI
+313 KESVQSGWAQTWELI

-338 FTSISNVV
+338 FTSISNVI

-434 FDSVKTGATEL
+434 FDNVKTGATEL

-505 GLTVDGIVGPET
+505 SLTVDGIVGPET

-552 GGRDKIIKAFSTLW
+552 GGRDKIIKAFGTLW

-661 TETIAEMIIVFRN
+661 TETIAEMIIAFRN

-693 IGFVKSTSS
+693 IRFVKSTSS

-713 LENVQAIFTRLSEA
+713 LKNVQAIFTRLSEA
-727 FDNFRNNGW
+727 FNNFRNNGW

-784 LIEPIKNAFGDLG
+784 LIEPIKSAFGDLG

-867 VGFFSGLSGELTIE
+867 VGFFSGLSGDLTIE
-881 MTDGAEKAAVG
+881 MSDGAEKAAVG

-912 VELGKIAV
+912 IELGKIAV

-930 GFDEIPT
+930 GFNEIPT

-981 MYEIGGYAAEGFVN
+981 MYEIGGYTAEGFAN

-1039 ISTLAKAITSFS
+1039 INTLAKAITSFS
-1051 NMMDGITDITKGI
+1051 KLLDGLAGITTSVTKVI
-1064 NNVLNSV
+1064 DNV
-1071 AGVIGGLKDVEKS
+1071 AGVIRGLKDIETSV
-1084 ISGYINAK
+1084 SGYINAK
-1092 KMTLWADAIK
+1092 KLAVRAEALKSFAIA
-1102 SLAIA
+1102 LAI
-1107 IAILAAAVITLT
+1107 LVGAVIALTLID
-1119 FVDPKKLWMSVGVI
+1119 DPAKLWMSVGVI
-1133 AALAA
+1133 AALTV
-1138 IIGALSFAISKIG
+1138 IIGLLSLAISKMG
-1151 DGADGAVKVGKF
+1151 EGTDGAMKVGKF
-1163 ALVVLSFGVVL
+1163 ALVVLAFGAVL
-1174 YAMSKIVKQ
+1174 YMMSKIIKQ
-1183 LGKLTS
+1183 MAKLS
-1189 GELTQGCVALGVLTA
+1189 WEELAAGIVGLITITGLLVGLM
-1204 FVIALT
+1204 
-1210 AATRLIAKTPKGN
+1210 AATNLVAKTGKGNTATAVLKVGSMLLGIASAMIIIVLAVKTIASMEWGEMIKAGVGMVAIAGFMVAMIAATNLIAKT
-1223 TDAAIFKVGTM
+1223 A
-1234 LMQIAAAM
+1234 
-1242 LIMAVA
+1242 
-1248 IKMIGSITP
+1248 
-1257 EKFDQAVRGLIALGA
+1257 
-1272 FIAAMMAA
+1272 
-1280 TRLIAKTEKGN
+1280 KGN
-1291 TATAVYKSGVM
+1291 TATAVYKTGTM
-1302 LLGMASAIMIL
+1302 LLGIAAAMLVLVIAAKMIASMEWRDMGKAAIGLVALSGLIVGLIAATKLAGKDVDKVGGTIL
-1313 VVAAKIIAGMEEDE
+1313 KVAAAMLVLSIAAKIIAGMKPSEMI
-1327 LKQAGL
+1327 KAGL
-1333 GLVALGVFLTGLILA
+1333 GLVGLGAIITGLIWA
-1348 TKLIARTSSG
+1348 TNL
-1358 NAASEVYKI
+1358 
-1367 GTMLMGMA
+1367 
-1375 TAILILTIAAKVI
+1375 
-1388 AGMEEDEMKK
+1388 
-1398 AGVGL
+1398 
-1403 LALVGL
+1403 
-1409 IALLTKITNVAS
+1409 AS

-1490 MTVAIGVM
+1490 MAVAIGVM
-1498 SVAVVALSLIPIEKL
+1498 SVAVVALSFIPIEKL
-1513 AAATGALSALI
+1513 TAATGALSALI

-1580 MVAMSLV
+1580 MIAMSLV

-1655 GSFGKSGAPYLGA
+1655 GTFGKSGAPYLGA

-1735 TMAVPLI
+1735 AMAVPLI

-1901 DIIEGLTSWFTGGS
+1901 DIIEDLTSWLTGGS

-2002 INTESIS
+2002 INTESIA

-2384 AMAQAALEAAKEVFD
+2384 AMAQAALEAAKKVFD

-2482 SLFDMSPSVGVLA
+2482 SLFDMNPSVGVLA

-2502 GMNSGQNGKTNEDV
+2502 GMNTSQNGKTNEDV
-2516 INAINGLKDN
+2516 ISAINGLKDN

-2536 IGNITYDDGSE
+2536 IGSITYDDGSE

-2558 ARVERRT
+2558 ARVERRA

>member
-338 FTSISNVV
+338 FTSISNVI

-552 GGRDKIIKAFSTLW
+552 GGRDKIIKAFGTLW

-635 SGGVFGIVVKILK
+635 SGGVFGLVVKILK

-653 LDVDFFNV
+653 LDVDFFNI
-661 TETIAEMIIVFRN
+661 TETIAEMIIAFRN

-727 FDNFRNNGW
+727 FNNFRNNGW

-784 LIEPIKNAFGDLG
+784 LIEPIKNAFGDFG

-804 SKFGIIG
+804 PKFGIIG
-811 DVIQWFKD
+811 DVVQWFKN

-867 VGFFSGLSGELTIE
+867 VGFFSGLSGDLTIE
-881 MTDGAEKAAVG
+881 MSDGAEKAAVG

-912 VELGKIAV
+912 IELGKIAV

-1024 GQILAMAVTAGTMKT
+1024 GQILAMAVTVGTMKT
-1039 ISTLAKAITSFS
+1039 INTLAKAITSFS
-1051 NMMDGITDITKGI
+1051 KLLDGLAGITTSVTKVI
-1064 NNVLNSV
+1064 DNV
-1071 AGVIGGLKDVEKS
+1071 AGVIGGLKDIEKS
-1084 ISGYINAK
+1084 VSGYINAK
-1092 KMTLWADAIK
+1092 KLAVRAEALKSFAIA
-1102 SLAIA
+1102 LAI
-1107 IAILAAAVITLT
+1107 LVGAVIALTLID
-1119 FVDPKKLWMSVGVI
+1119 DPAKLWMSVGVI
-1133 AALAA
+1133 AALTV
-1138 IIGALSFAISKIG
+1138 IIGLLSLAISKMG
-1151 DGADGAVKVGKF
+1151 EGTDGAMKVGKF
-1163 ALVVLSFGVVL
+1163 ALVVLAFGAVL
-1174 YAMSKIVKQ
+1174 YMMSKIIKQ
-1183 LGKLTS
+1183 MAKLS
-1189 GELTQGCVALGVLTA
+1189 WKELSRGIVGL
-1204 FVIALT
+1204 IAVTGLMVGLM
-1210 AATRLIAKTPKGN
+1210 AATNLVAKTAKGN
-1223 TDAAIFKVGTM
+1223 TASAAFKVGSM
-1234 LMQIAAAM
+1234 LLGIAAAM
-1242 LIMAVA
+1242 IVFVIAA
-1248 IKMIGSITP
+1248 KMITSMSWGDMAKAGT
-1257 EKFDQAVRGLIALGA
+1257 GLLTLGG
-1272 FIAAMMAA
+1272 FIVGMIAA
-1280 TRLIAKTEKGN
+1280 TNLLAKTAKGN
-1291 TATAVYKSGVM
+1291 TATAVYKIGSM
-1302 LLGMASAIMIL
+1302 LLGIAAAIL
-1313 VVAAKIIAGMEEDE
+1313 VLVIAAKVIASMEWSEMDKAAVGLVALSGLIVGLITATKLAGKDVDKVGGTILKIAAAMLLLSITAKIIAGMKWSEMGKAAVG
-1327 LKQAGL
+1327 LVGL
-1333 GLVALGVFLTGLILA
+1333 GLIITGLVWA
-1348 TKLIARTSSG
+1348 TKL
-1358 NAASEVYKI
+1358 
-1367 GTMLMGMA
+1367 
-1375 TAILILTIAAKVI
+1375 
-1388 AGMEEDEMKK
+1388 
-1398 AGVGL
+1398 
-1403 LALVGL
+1403 
-1409 IALLTKITNVAS
+1409 AS

-1477 TKGAQDCSKNIMM
+1477 TRGAQDCSKNIMM
-1490 MTVAIGVM
+1490 MAVAIGVM
-1498 SVAVVALSLIPIEKL
+1498 SVAVVALSFIPIEKL
-1513 AAATGALSALI
+1513 TAAVASLSAVMLAFG
-1524 LVFTILVSAAD
+1524 LMAYASKDLGKDA
-1535 NAKGSIGTLIV
+1535 IGGLAI
-1546 LAGVITLLGGI
+1546 LAGVVAIMGGI
-1557 LFLLAQYSD
+1557 LLLLAAYTD
-1566 TSKCLEAAISLSAL
+1566 VNECIGIAISLSAL
-1580 MVAMSLV
+1580 ALAMSLV
-1587 LKILEPIGKNA
+1587 LRILAPIGKDA
-1598 KTALYGVAAL
+1598 KNALYGVAAL

-1628 KNATDNALI
+1628 QNATTNALI
-1637 LVGLAS
+1637 LIGLAS

-1683 VLAVMQNIQNA
+1683 VLAAMQNIQNA
-1694 IVNANVLVTLA
+1694 VTNTTVLITLA
-1705 TAMTLLLIPLT
+1705 KAMTLLLVPLT
-1716 VIGAFGM
+1716 IIGAFGM

-1735 TMAVPLI
+1735 TMAIPLI

-1750 MEGIPNADANANALI
+1750 MEGIQNADANANALI
-1765 KMAISF
+1765 KMAITF

-1777 LTVIGT
+1777 LIVIGT

-1810 KLAETN
+1810 KLAEAN

-1842 NIVGGFAK
+1842 NIVGGFTK

-1859 GANLSAFMINAQP
+1859 GANLSEFMINAMP

-1889 TLADAIITLTKA
+1889 TLADAIIALTKA

-2002 INTESIS
+2002 INTDSIA

-2015 KALAEMANTVPNSGG
+2015 KALAEMASTVPNSGG

-2044 SSNLPTLGTNIAAFV
+2044 SSNLPTLGTNMAAFV

-2091 NEGGIVTWFAG
+2091 NDGGIVAWFAG

-2109 SGILPGLGTNMASF
+2109 SGVLPGLGTNMASF

-2146 ELVNASNTIP
+2146 ELANASNTIP

-2169 SLAAFSGSLPT
+2169 SLAAFSGNLPT

-2203 DSAIR
+2203 NGAIR

-2246 DEISGETDVDLAVSN
+2246 SNVGGSIDVDSAISN
-2261 MKKIVD
+2261 MNKIID
-2267 AAKGITDGSVTAL
+2267 AAESITEGGVASL
-2280 KNLGTTLKNFAKDGV
+2280 KNLGENLKNFGNDGV
-2295 KGFVN
+2295 NGFVS
-2300 AFTSVETTNNIKD
+2300 AFTSTEASTDVKN
-2313 AAAKLAEKVM
+2313 AAAKLADKVA
-2323 DGIKSKKEAIKTAA
+2323 DGLESKKEAIKTASK
-2337 QTLASAGASAIKT
+2337 TLASAGASAIET
-2350 EDMKSKY
+2350 EDIRSKF
-2357 YSAGSYLVTGFKNGV
+2357 YSAGSYVVTGFKNGI
-2372 TENAFKAEAAAT
+2372 TENTFKAEAAAT
-2384 AMAQAALEAAKEVFD
+2384 AMAQTALEAAKEVFD

-2411 KFVAEGLANGIT
+2411 KFVVDGLANGIT
-2423 DSARL
+2423 DSAHL
-2428 ATDSSGQMATDTI
+2428 AAYSSGQMATDTI

-2451 SEYLVNGIDAQP
+2451 SEYIVDGIDAQP

-2474 TANASKIT
+2474 TENASKIT

-2516 INAINGLKDN
+2516 ISAINGLKDN

-2536 IGNITYDDGSE
+2536 IGSITYDDGSE

-2558 ARVERRT
+2558 ARVERRA

>member
-65 VDTVGLRFNALYT
+65 VDTVGLRFNTLYT

-224 TVEFKNQLITT
+224 TVEFKNQLIAT

-338 FTSISNVV
+338 FTSISNVI

-395 AQKQLIKKNKNWEE
+395 AQKELIKKNKNWEE

-505 GLTVDGIVGPET
+505 SLTVDGIVGPET
-517 LKALEAATSEL
+517 LKALKAATAEL

-552 GGRDKIIKAFSTLW
+552 GGRDKIIKAFGTLW

-661 TETIAEMIIVFRN
+661 TETIAEMIIAFRN

-867 VGFFSGLSGELTIE
+867 VGFFSGLSGDLTIE

-912 VELGKIAV
+912 IELGKIAV

-930 GFDEIPT
+930 GFDEIST

-981 MYEIGGYAAEGFVN
+981 MYEIGGYTAEGFAN

-1003 LWDIIKDFGKKLL
+1003 LWDIIKGFGKKLL

-1024 GQILAMAVTAGTMKT
+1024 GQILAMAVTVGTMKT
-1039 ISTLAKAITSFS
+1039 INTLAKAITSFS
-1051 NMMDGITDITKGI
+1051 KLLDGLAGITTSVTKVI
-1064 NNVLNSV
+1064 DNV
-1071 AGVIGGLKDVEKS
+1071 AGVIDGLKDIETSV
-1084 ISGYINAK
+1084 SGYINAK
-1092 KMTLWADAIK
+1092 KLAVRAEALKSFAIA
-1102 SLAIA
+1102 LAI
-1107 IAILAAAVITLT
+1107 LVGAVIALTLID
-1119 FVDPKKLWMSVGVI
+1119 DPAKLWMSVGVI
-1133 AALAA
+1133 AALTV
-1138 IIGALSFAISKIG
+1138 IIGLLSLAISKMG
-1151 DGADGAVKVGKF
+1151 EGTDGAMKVGKF
-1163 ALVVLSFGVVL
+1163 ALVVLAFGAVL
-1174 YAMSKIVKQ
+1174 YMMSKIIKQ
-1183 LGKLTS
+1183 MAKLS
-1189 GELTQGCVALGVLTA
+1189 LEELAVGIVGLITITGLLVGLM
-1204 FVIALT
+1204 
-1210 AATRLIAKTPKGN
+1210 AATNLVAKTGKGNTATAVLKVGSMLLGIASAMIIIVLAVKMIASMEWGEMIKAGVGMVAIAGFMVAMIAATNLIAKT
-1223 TDAAIFKVGTM
+1223 A
-1234 LMQIAAAM
+1234 
-1242 LIMAVA
+1242 
-1248 IKMIGSITP
+1248 
-1257 EKFDQAVRGLIALGA
+1257 
-1272 FIAAMMAA
+1272 
-1280 TRLIAKTEKGN
+1280 KGN
-1291 TATAVYKSGVM
+1291 TATAVYKTGTM
-1302 LLGMASAIMIL
+1302 LLGIAAAMLVLVIAAKMIASMEWRDMGKAAIGLVALSGLIVGLIAATKLAGKDVDKVGGTIL
-1313 VVAAKIIAGMEEDE
+1313 KVAAAMLVLSIAAKIIAGMKPSEMI
-1327 LKQAGL
+1327 KAGL
-1333 GLVALGVFLTGLILA
+1333 GLVGLGAIITGLIWA
-1348 TKLIARTSSG
+1348 TNL
-1358 NAASEVYKI
+1358 
-1367 GTMLMGMA
+1367 
-1375 TAILILTIAAKVI
+1375 
-1388 AGMEEDEMKK
+1388 
-1398 AGVGL
+1398 
-1403 LALVGL
+1403 
-1409 IALLTKITNVAS
+1409 AS
-1421 EKDILKAGVMLLLM
+1421 EKDILKAGVMLMLM

-1450 MLSIEHIA
+1450 MLNIEHIA

-1465 LLGLVMAAMIAA
+1465 LLGLVMTAMIAA
-1477 TKGAQDCSKNIMM
+1477 TKGVQDCSKNIMM
-1490 MTVAIGVM
+1490 MAVAIGVM
-1498 SVAVVALSLIPIEKL
+1498 SVAVVALSFIPIEKL

-1655 GSFGKSGAPYLGA
+1655 GTFGKSGAPYLGA

-1735 TMAVPLI
+1735 TMVVPLI

-1859 GANLSAFMINAQP
+1859 GANLSAFMVNAQP

-2002 INTESIS
+2002 INTESIA

-2203 DSAIR
+2203 NSAIR

-2357 YSAGSYLVTGFKNGV
+2357 YFAGSYVVTGFKNGI
-2372 TENAFKAEAAAT
+2372 TENAFEAEAAAT
-2384 AMAQAALEAAKEVFD
+2384 AMAKAALNAAKTVFD
-2399 ENSPSKEFYKIG
+2399 ENSPSKEFYKVG
-2411 KFVAEGLANGIT
+2411 KFVVEGLANGIT
-2423 DSARL
+2423 DSAHL
-2428 ATDSSGQMATDTI
+2428 AAYSSGQMATDTI

-2451 SEYLVNGIDAQP
+2451 SEYLVDGIDAQP

-2482 SLFDMSPSVGVLA
+2482 SLFDMNPSVGVLA

-2516 INAINGLKDN
+2516 ISAINGLKDN

-2536 IGNITYDDGSE
+2536 IGSITYDDGSE

-2558 ARVERRT
+2558 ARVERRA

>member
-338 FTSISNVV
+338 FTSISNVI

-395 AQKQLIKKNKNWEE
+395 AQKELIKKNKNWEE

-486 DGVFG
+486 DGIFG

-517 LKALEAATSEL
+517 LKALKAATAEL

-552 GGRDKIIKAFSTLW
+552 GGRDKIIKAFGTLW

-867 VGFFSGLSGELTIE
+867 VGFFSGLSGDLTIE

-892 FITGLVKALWNGL
+892 FVTGLVKALWNGL

-912 VELGKIAV
+912 IELGKIAV

-981 MYEIGGYAAEGFVN
+981 MYEIGGYTAEGFAN

-1003 LWDIIKDFGKKLL
+1003 LWDIIKGFGKKLL

-1024 GQILAMAVTAGTMKT
+1024 GQILAMAVTVGTMKT
-1039 ISTLAKAITSFS
+1039 INTLAKAITSFS
-1051 NMMDGITDITKGI
+1051 KLLDGLAGITTSVTKVI
-1064 NNVLNSV
+1064 DNV
-1071 AGVIGGLKDVEKS
+1071 AGVIDGLKDIETSV
-1084 ISGYINAK
+1084 SGYINAK
-1092 KMTLWADAIK
+1092 KLALRAEALKSFAIA
-1102 SLAIA
+1102 LAI
-1107 IAILAAAVITLT
+1107 LVGAVIALTLID
-1119 FVDPKKLWMSVGVI
+1119 DPAKLWMSVGVI
-1133 AALAA
+1133 AALTV
-1138 IIGALSFAISKIG
+1138 IIGLLSLAISKMG
-1151 DGADGAVKVGKF
+1151 EGTDGAMKVGKF
-1163 ALVVLSFGVVL
+1163 ALVVLAFGAVL
-1174 YAMSKIVKQ
+1174 YMMSKIIKQ
-1183 LGKLTS
+1183 MAKLS
-1189 GELTQGCVALGVLTA
+1189 WEELAAGIVGLITITGLLVGLM
-1204 FVIALT
+1204 
-1210 AATRLIAKTPKGN
+1210 AATNLVAKTGKGNTAIAVLKVGSMLLGIASAMIIIVLAVKMIASMEWGEMIKAGVGMVAIAGFMVAMIAATNLIAKT
-1223 TDAAIFKVGTM
+1223 A
-1234 LMQIAAAM
+1234 
-1242 LIMAVA
+1242 
-1248 IKMIGSITP
+1248 
-1257 EKFDQAVRGLIALGA
+1257 
-1272 FIAAMMAA
+1272 
-1280 TRLIAKTEKGN
+1280 KGN
-1291 TATAVYKSGVM
+1291 TATAVYKTGTM
-1302 LLGMASAIMIL
+1302 LLGIAAAMLVLVIAAKMIASMEWRDMGKAAIGLVALSGLIVGLIAATKLAGKDVDKVGGTIL
-1313 VVAAKIIAGMEEDE
+1313 KVAAAMLVLSIAAKIIAGMKPSEMI
-1327 LKQAGL
+1327 KAGL
-1333 GLVALGVFLTGLILA
+1333 GLVGLGAIITGLIWA
-1348 TKLIARTSSG
+1348 TNL
-1358 NAASEVYKI
+1358 
-1367 GTMLMGMA
+1367 
-1375 TAILILTIAAKVI
+1375 
-1388 AGMEEDEMKK
+1388 
-1398 AGVGL
+1398 
-1403 LALVGL
+1403 
-1409 IALLTKITNVAS
+1409 AS

-1465 LLGLVMAAMIAA
+1465 LLGLVMTAMIAA

-1490 MTVAIGVM
+1490 MAVAIGVM
-1498 SVAVVALSLIPIEKL
+1498 SVAVVALSFIPIEKL

-1655 GSFGKSGAPYLGA
+1655 GTFGKSGAPYLGA

-1735 TMAVPLI
+1735 AMAVPLI

-1850 GVTDGLPGI
+1850 GFTDGLPGI

-1901 DIIEGLTSWFTGGS
+1901 DIIEGLTSWLTGGS

-2002 INTESIS
+2002 INTESIA

-2169 SLAAFSGSLPT
+2169 SLAAFSGNLPT

-2482 SLFDMSPSVGVLA
+2482 SLFDMNPSVGVLA

-2502 GMNSGQNGKTNEDV
+2502 GMNSSQNGKTNEDV
-2516 INAINGLKDN
+2516 ISAINGLKDN

-2536 IGNITYDDGSE
+2536 IGSITYDDGSE

-2558 ARVERRT
+2558 ARVERRA

>member
-338 FTSISNVV
+338 FTSISNVI

-395 AQKQLIKKNKNWEE
+395 AQKELIKKNKNWEE

-486 DGVFG
+486 DGIFG

-517 LKALEAATSEL
+517 LKALKAATAEL

-552 GGRDKIIKAFSTLW
+552 GGRDKIIKAFGTLW

-867 VGFFSGLSGELTIE
+867 VGFFSGLSGDLTIE

-892 FITGLVKALWNGL
+892 FITGLVKTLWNGL

-912 VELGKIAV
+912 IELGKIAV

-981 MYEIGGYAAEGFVN
+981 MYEIGGYTAEGFAN

-1003 LWDIIKDFGKKLL
+1003 LWDIIKGFGKKLL

-1024 GQILAMAVTAGTMKT
+1024 GQILAMAVTVGTMKT
-1039 ISTLAKAITSFS
+1039 INTLAKAITSFS
-1051 NMMDGITDITKGI
+1051 KLLDGLAGITTSVTKVI
-1064 NNVLNSV
+1064 DNV
-1071 AGVIGGLKDVEKS
+1071 AGVIGGLKDIETSV
-1084 ISGYINAK
+1084 SGYINAK
-1092 KMTLWADAIK
+1092 KLAVRAEALKSFAIA
-1102 SLAIA
+1102 LAI
-1107 IAILAAAVITLT
+1107 LVGAVIALTLID
-1119 FVDPKKLWMSVGVI
+1119 DPAKLWMSVGVI
-1133 AALAA
+1133 AALTV
-1138 IIGALSFAISKIG
+1138 IIGLLSLAISKMG
-1151 DGADGAVKVGKF
+1151 EGTDGAMKVGKF
-1163 ALVVLSFGVVL
+1163 ALVVLAFGAVL
-1174 YAMSKIVKQ
+1174 YMMSKIIKQ
-1183 LGKLTS
+1183 MAKLS
-1189 GELTQGCVALGVLTA
+1189 WEELAAGIVGLITITGLLVGLM
-1204 FVIALT
+1204 
-1210 AATRLIAKTPKGN
+1210 AATNLVAKTGKGNTATAVLKVGSMLLGIASAMIIIVLAVKMIASMEWGEMIKAGVGMVAIAGFMVAMIAATNLIAKT
-1223 TDAAIFKVGTM
+1223 A
-1234 LMQIAAAM
+1234 
-1242 LIMAVA
+1242 
-1248 IKMIGSITP
+1248 
-1257 EKFDQAVRGLIALGA
+1257 
-1272 FIAAMMAA
+1272 
-1280 TRLIAKTEKGN
+1280 KGN
-1291 TATAVYKSGVM
+1291 TATAVYKTGTM
-1302 LLGMASAIMIL
+1302 LLGIAAAMLVLVIAAKMIASMEWRDMGKAAIGLVALSGLIVGLIAATKLAGKDVDKVGGTIL
-1313 VVAAKIIAGMEEDE
+1313 KVAAAMLVLSIAAKIIAGMKPSEMI
-1327 LKQAGL
+1327 KAGL
-1333 GLVALGVFLTGLILA
+1333 GLVGLGAIITGLIWA
-1348 TKLIARTSSG
+1348 TNL
-1358 NAASEVYKI
+1358 
-1367 GTMLMGMA
+1367 
-1375 TAILILTIAAKVI
+1375 
-1388 AGMEEDEMKK
+1388 
-1398 AGVGL
+1398 
-1403 LALVGL
+1403 
-1409 IALLTKITNVAS
+1409 AS

-1490 MTVAIGVM
+1490 MAVAIGVM
-1498 SVAVVALSLIPIEKL
+1498 SVAVVALSFIPIEKL

-1580 MVAMSLV
+1580 MIAMSLV

-1655 GSFGKSGAPYLGA
+1655 GTFGKSGAPYLGA

-1735 TMAVPLI
+1735 AMAVPLI

-1901 DIIEGLTSWFTGGS
+1901 DIIEDLTSWLTGGS

-2482 SLFDMSPSVGVLA
+2482 SLFDMNPSVGVLS

-2502 GMNSGQNGKTNEDV
+2502 GMNSSQNGKTNEDV
-2516 INAINGLKDN
+2516 ISAINGLKDN

-2536 IGNITYDDGSE
+2536 IGSITYDDGSE

-2558 ARVERRT
+2558 ARVERRA

>member
-338 FTSISNVV
+338 FTSISNVI

-486 DGVFG
+486 DGIFG

-517 LKALEAATSEL
+517 LKALKAATAEL

-552 GGRDKIIKAFSTLW
+552 GGRDKIIKAFGTLW

-867 VGFFSGLSGELTIE
+867 VGFFSGLSGDLTIE

-892 FITGLVKALWNGL
+892 FVTGLVKALWNGL

-912 VELGKIAV
+912 IELGKIAV

-981 MYEIGGYAAEGFVN
+981 MYEIGGYTAEGFVN

-1039 ISTLAKAITSFS
+1039 INTLAKAITSFS
-1051 NMMDGITDITKGI
+1051 KLLDGLAGITTSVTKVI
-1064 NNVLNSV
+1064 DNV
-1071 AGVIGGLKDVEKS
+1071 AGVIGGLKDIETSV
-1084 ISGYINAK
+1084 SGYINAK
-1092 KMTLWADAIK
+1092 KLAVRAEALKSFAIA
-1102 SLAIA
+1102 LAILVGA
-1107 IAILAAAVITLT
+1107 IIALTLID
-1119 FVDPKKLWMSVGVI
+1119 DPAKLWMSVGVI
-1133 AALAA
+1133 AALTV
-1138 IIGALSFAISKIG
+1138 IIGLLSLAISKMG
-1151 DGADGAVKVGKF
+1151 EGTDGAMKVGKF
-1163 ALVVLSFGVVL
+1163 ALVVLAFGAVL
-1174 YAMSKIVKQ
+1174 YMMSKIIKQ
-1183 LGKLTS
+1183 MAKLS
-1189 GELTQGCVALGVLTA
+1189 LEELAVGIVGLITITGLLVGLM
-1204 FVIALT
+1204 
-1210 AATRLIAKTPKGN
+1210 AATNLVAKTGKGNTATAVLKVGSMLLGIASAMIIIVLAVKMIASMEWGEMIKAGVGMVAIAGFMVAMIAATNLIAKT
-1223 TDAAIFKVGTM
+1223 A
-1234 LMQIAAAM
+1234 
-1242 LIMAVA
+1242 
-1248 IKMIGSITP
+1248 
-1257 EKFDQAVRGLIALGA
+1257 
-1272 FIAAMMAA
+1272 
-1280 TRLIAKTEKGN
+1280 KGN
-1291 TATAVYKSGVM
+1291 TATAVYKTGTM
-1302 LLGMASAIMIL
+1302 LLGIAAAMLVLVIAAKMIASMEWRDMGKAAIGLVALSGLIVGLIAATKLAGKDVDKVGGTIL
-1313 VVAAKIIAGMEEDE
+1313 KVAAAMLVLSIAAKIIAGMKPSEMI
-1327 LKQAGL
+1327 KAGL
-1333 GLVALGVFLTGLILA
+1333 GLVGLGAIITGLIWA
-1348 TKLIARTSSG
+1348 TNL
-1358 NAASEVYKI
+1358 
-1367 GTMLMGMA
+1367 
-1375 TAILILTIAAKVI
+1375 
-1388 AGMEEDEMKK
+1388 
-1398 AGVGL
+1398 
-1403 LALVGL
+1403 
-1409 IALLTKITNVAS
+1409 AS

-1490 MTVAIGVM
+1490 MAVAIGVM
-1498 SVAVVALSLIPIEKL
+1498 SVAVVALSFIPIEKL

-1655 GSFGKSGAPYLGA
+1655 GTFGKSGAPYLGA

-1850 GVTDGLPGI
+1850 GFTDGLPGI

-1901 DIIEGLTSWFTGGS
+1901 DIIEGLTSWLTGGS

-2002 INTESIS
+2002 INTESIA

-2482 SLFDMSPSVGVLA
+2482 SLFDMNPSVGVLA

-2502 GMNSGQNGKTNEDV
+2502 GMNSSQNGKTNEDV
-2516 INAINGLKDN
+2516 ISAINGLKDN

-2536 IGNITYDDGSE
+2536 IGSITYDDGSE

-2558 ARVERRT
+2558 ARVERRA

>member
-338 FTSISNVV
+338 FTSISNVI

-395 AQKQLIKKNKNWEE
+395 AQKELIKKNKNWEE

-552 GGRDKIIKAFSTLW
+552 GGRDKIIKAFGTLW

-867 VGFFSGLSGELTIE
+867 VGFFSGLSGDLTIE

-912 VELGKIAV
+912 IELGKIAV

-981 MYEIGGYAAEGFVN
+981 MYEIGGYTAEGFAN

-1003 LWDIIKDFGKKLL
+1003 LWDIIKGFGKKLL

-1024 GQILAMAVTAGTMKT
+1024 GQILAMAVTVGTMKT
-1039 ISTLAKAITSFS
+1039 INTLAKAITSFS
-1051 NMMDGITDITKGI
+1051 KLLDGLAGITTSVTKVI
-1064 NNVLNSV
+1064 DNV
-1071 AGVIGGLKDVEKS
+1071 AGVIGGLKDIETSV
-1084 ISGYINAK
+1084 SGYINAK
-1092 KMTLWADAIK
+1092 KLAVRAEALKSFAIA
-1102 SLAIA
+1102 LAI
-1107 IAILAAAVITLT
+1107 LVGAVIALTLID
-1119 FVDPKKLWMSVGVI
+1119 DPAKLWMSVGVI
-1133 AALAA
+1133 AALTV
-1138 IIGALSFAISKIG
+1138 IIGLLSLAISKMG
-1151 DGADGAVKVGKF
+1151 EGTDGAMKVGKF
-1163 ALVVLSFGVVL
+1163 ALVVLAFGAVL
-1174 YAMSKIVKQ
+1174 YMMSKIIKQ
-1183 LGKLTS
+1183 MAKLS
-1189 GELTQGCVALGVLTA
+1189 LEELAVGIVGLITITGLLVGLM
-1204 FVIALT
+1204 
-1210 AATRLIAKTPKGN
+1210 AATNLVAKTGKGNTATAVLKVGSMLLGIASAMIIIVLAVKMIASMEWGEMIKAGVGMVAIAGFMVAMIAATNLIAKT
-1223 TDAAIFKVGTM
+1223 A
-1234 LMQIAAAM
+1234 
-1242 LIMAVA
+1242 
-1248 IKMIGSITP
+1248 
-1257 EKFDQAVRGLIALGA
+1257 
-1272 FIAAMMAA
+1272 
-1280 TRLIAKTEKGN
+1280 KGN
-1291 TATAVYKSGVM
+1291 TATAVYKTGTM
-1302 LLGMASAIMIL
+1302 LLGIAAAMLVLVIAAKMIASMEWRDMGKAAIGLVALSGLIVGLIAATKLAGKDVDKVGGTIL
-1313 VVAAKIIAGMEEDE
+1313 KVAAAMLVLSIAAKIIAGMKPSEMI
-1327 LKQAGL
+1327 KAGL
-1333 GLVALGVFLTGLILA
+1333 GLVGLGAIITGLIWA
-1348 TKLIARTSSG
+1348 TNL
-1358 NAASEVYKI
+1358 
-1367 GTMLMGMA
+1367 
-1375 TAILILTIAAKVI
+1375 
-1388 AGMEEDEMKK
+1388 
-1398 AGVGL
+1398 
-1403 LALVGL
+1403 
-1409 IALLTKITNVAS
+1409 AS
-1421 EKDILKAGVMLLLM
+1421 EKDILKAGVMLMLM

-1465 LLGLVMAAMIAA
+1465 LLGLVMATMIDA
-1477 TKGAQDCSKNIMM
+1477 TRGAQDCSKNIMM
-1490 MTVAIGVM
+1490 MAVAIGVM
-1498 SVAVVALSLIPIEKL
+1498 SVAVAALSFVPIKKL
-1513 AAATGALSALI
+1513 TAATGAL
-1524 LVFTILVSAAD
+1524 AAVMLAFGLMAYASKD
-1535 NAKGSIGTLIV
+1535 LGKDAIGGLAV
-1546 LAGVITLLGGI
+1546 LAGVVAIMGGI
-1557 LFLLAQYSD
+1557 LFLLATYTD
-1566 TSKCLEAAISLSAL
+1566 VNECIGIAISLSAL
-1580 MVAMSLV
+1580 ALAMSLV
-1587 LKILEPIGKNA
+1587 LRILAPIGQYAKN
-1598 KTALYGVAAL
+1598 ALYGVGAL
-1608 TAMAVPLIA
+1608 TATFIPLAA
-1617 FVGVLAVMQNI
+1617 F
-1628 KNATDNALI
+1628 ALI
-1637 LVGLAS
+1637 LS
-1643 AMTMLL
+1643 
-1649 IPLTVI
+1649 
-1655 GSFGKSGAPYLGA
+1655 K
-1668 LALLAMAVPLIAFVG
+1668 
-1683 VLAVMQNIQNA
+1683 MQNVQNA
-1694 IVNANVLVTLA
+1694 ITNALVLAGLA

-1716 VIGAFGM
+1716 AIGSFGK
-1723 TGAPYLGALALL
+1723 TGEPYLGVLALL
-1735 TMAVPLI
+1735 TMAVPLY
-1742 AFVGVLAA
+1742 AFACILGKMQDIQNAIVNAKSLILLASVMTLLLIPLTAIGAFGLTGAPYMGVLALLA
-1750 MEGIPNADANANALI
+1750 MAAPLLAFVDILRGMQDIQNVTENVNALV
-1765 KMAISF
+1765 KMAVAF

-1777 LTVIGT
+1777 LTFIGA

-1792 GVMTTLIVSM
+1792 GVMTTLILSM
-1802 GVLIAAIG
+1802 MVLVGAIG
-1810 KLAETN
+1810 KLMSRRPE
-1816 PKLEEFLNIG
+1816 LEEFLNAG
-1826 IPILEKIGFAL
+1826 IPILEKIGYAL

-1842 NIVGGFAK
+1842 NLVGGFAK
-1850 GVTDGLPGI
+1850 GVTDGLPDI
-1859 GANLSAFMINAQP
+1859 GANLSAFMVNAQP
-1872 FINGAK
+1872 FISGARD
-1878 MIDEATMTGVK
+1878 IDESVMTGVK
-1889 TLADAIITLTKA
+1889 TLADAILTLTA
-1901 DIIEGLTSWFTGGS
+1901 ANVIEGLTSWFTGGS

-1926 FGVHLKAFAD
+1926 FGTHLRDFVD
-1936 NVAGID
+1936 NVSGID
-1942 SASVTGAAQAA
+1942 TASVTDAAQAA

-1964 NEGGMAAWFAGENSL
+1964 NEGGVVGWFAGENSLAAFGSNIVSFGDNLKQFSDSVGGVNAETVTNAATAAKALADMANTIPNSGGLAAWFAGDNSLASFSGNLPALGTNMASFLTNLGTFTSDQVNTVVCVASALKELARATDTIPNEGGIDAWFAGENSL
-1979 ASFGTNIVSFGSNL
+1979 A
-1993 KAFAENVSG
+1993 A
-2002 INTESIS
+2002 
-2009 TAAEAG
+2009 
-2015 KALAEMANTVPNSGG
+2015 
-2030 LVAWFSGE
+2030 FSGY
-2038 NSFATF
+2038 
-2044 SSNLPTLGTNIAAFV
+2044 LPGLGTNMAAFV
-2059 SNLGTFTDDQVAT
+2059 ANLGTFTEDQVTT
-2072 VGCVASALKE
+2072 VRCVASALKE
-2082 LANATNTIP
+2082 LAN
-2091 NEGGIVTWFAG
+2091 V
-2102 DNSLAAF
+2102 
-2109 SGILPGLGTNMASF
+2109 
-2123 VSNLGTFTEDQVSTV
+2123 
-2138 ACVASAIK
+2138 
-2146 ELVNASNTIP
+2146 SNTIP

-2169 SLAAFSGSLPT
+2169 SI
-2180 LGTNLASFVS
+2180 ASFSENLPALGSNLSSFVT
-2190 NLGTFSSEQVSTV
+2190 NLGTFSSEQVTTV
-2203 DSAIR
+2203 NSAIR
-2208 AIKAFAQLAD
+2208 TIKAFSTLAD
-2218 SDLSGLKSDL
+2218 SNLAGATVNI
-2228 SGFGNKLADF
+2228 SGFGDKLAGF
-2238 GSDLADFC
+2238 GSDIAEFC
-2246 DEISGETDVDLAVSN
+2246 SEIGSTESIDAAVSN
-2261 MKKIVD
+2261 MNKVIN
-2267 AAKGITDGSVTAL
+2267 AATSITDGSVSAM
-2280 KNLGTTLKNFAKDGV
+2280 KNLGKALKDFGKDGV
-2295 KGFVN
+2295 KGFVS
-2300 AFTSVETTNNIKD
+2300 AFSNMESKRDVRD
-2313 AAAKLAEKVM
+2313 AASKLAQEAVE
-2323 DGIKSKKEAIKTAA
+2323 GIESKETAIKNACKALVTAGSGAIKTD
-2337 QTLASAGASAIKT
+2337 
-2350 EDMKSKY
+2350 EMKRKF
-2357 YSAGSYLVTGFKNGV
+2357 YSAGEYVVTGFKNGI
-2372 TENAFKAEAAAT
+2372 TENAFEAEAAAT
-2384 AMAQAALEAAKEVFD
+2384 AMAKAALNAAKTVFD
-2399 ENSPSKEFYKIG
+2399 ENSPSKEFYKVG
-2411 KFVAEGLANGIT
+2411 KFVVEGLANGIT
-2423 DSARL
+2423 DSAHL
-2428 ATDSSGQMATDTI
+2428 AAYSSGQMATDTI

-2451 SEYLVNGIDAQP
+2451 SEYLVDGIDTQP

-2482 SLFDMSPSVGVLA
+2482 SLFDMNPSVGVLA

-2516 INAINGLKDN
+2516 ISAINGLKDN

-2536 IGNITYDDGSE
+2536 IGSITYDDGSE

-2558 ARVERRT
+2558 ARVERRA

>member
-338 FTSISNVV
+338 FTSISNVI

-395 AQKQLIKKNKNWEE
+395 AQKELIKKNKNWEE

-486 DGVFG
+486 DGIFG

-517 LKALEAATSEL
+517 LKALKAATAEL

-552 GGRDKIIKAFSTLW
+552 GGRDKIIKAFGTLW

-867 VGFFSGLSGELTIE
+867 VGFFSGLSGDLTIE

-892 FITGLVKALWNGL
+892 FVTGLVKALWNGL

-912 VELGKIAV
+912 IELGKIAV

-981 MYEIGGYAAEGFVN
+981 MYEIGGYTAEGFAN

-1003 LWDIIKDFGKKLL
+1003 LWDIIKGFGKKLL

-1024 GQILAMAVTAGTMKT
+1024 GQILAMAVTVGTMKT
-1039 ISTLAKAITSFS
+1039 INTLAKAITSFS
-1051 NMMDGITDITKGI
+1051 KLLDGLAGITTSVTKVI
-1064 NNVLNSV
+1064 DNV
-1071 AGVIGGLKDVEKS
+1071 AGVIDGLKDIETSV
-1084 ISGYINAK
+1084 SGYINAK
-1092 KMTLWADAIK
+1092 KLALRAEALKSFAIA
-1102 SLAIA
+1102 LAI
-1107 IAILAAAVITLT
+1107 LVGAVIALTLID
-1119 FVDPKKLWMSVGVI
+1119 DPAKLWMSVGVI
-1133 AALAA
+1133 AALTV
-1138 IIGALSFAISKIG
+1138 IIGLLSLAISKMG
-1151 DGADGAVKVGKF
+1151 EGTDGAMKVGKF
-1163 ALVVLSFGVVL
+1163 ALVVLAFGAVL
-1174 YAMSKIVKQ
+1174 YMMSKIIKQ
-1183 LGKLTS
+1183 MAKLS
-1189 GELTQGCVALGVLTA
+1189 WEELAAGIVGLITITGLLVGLM
-1204 FVIALT
+1204 
-1210 AATRLIAKTPKGN
+1210 AATNLVAKTGKGNTATAVLKVGSMLLGIASAMIIIVLAVKMIASMEWGEMIKAGVGMVAIAGFMVAMIAATNLIAKT
-1223 TDAAIFKVGTM
+1223 A
-1234 LMQIAAAM
+1234 
-1242 LIMAVA
+1242 
-1248 IKMIGSITP
+1248 
-1257 EKFDQAVRGLIALGA
+1257 
-1272 FIAAMMAA
+1272 
-1280 TRLIAKTEKGN
+1280 KGN
-1291 TATAVYKSGVM
+1291 TATAVYKTGTM
-1302 LLGMASAIMIL
+1302 LLGIAAAMLVLVIAAKMIASMEWRDMGKAAIGLVALSGLIVGLIAATKLAGKDVDKVGGTIL
-1313 VVAAKIIAGMEEDE
+1313 KVAAAMLVLSIAAKIIAGMKPSEMI
-1327 LKQAGL
+1327 KAGL
-1333 GLVALGVFLTGLILA
+1333 GLVGLGAIITGLIWA
-1348 TKLIARTSSG
+1348 TNL
-1358 NAASEVYKI
+1358 
-1367 GTMLMGMA
+1367 
-1375 TAILILTIAAKVI
+1375 
-1388 AGMEEDEMKK
+1388 
-1398 AGVGL
+1398 
-1403 LALVGL
+1403 
-1409 IALLTKITNVAS
+1409 AS

-1465 LLGLVMAAMIAA
+1465 LLGLVMTAMIAA

-1490 MTVAIGVM
+1490 MAVAIGVM
-1498 SVAVVALSLIPIEKL
+1498 SVAVVALSFIPIEKL

-1655 GSFGKSGAPYLGA
+1655 GTFGKSGAPYLGA

-1735 TMAVPLI
+1735 AMAVPLI

-1850 GVTDGLPGI
+1850 GFTDGLPGI

-1901 DIIEGLTSWFTGGS
+1901 DIIEGLTSWLTGGS

-2002 INTESIS
+2002 INTESIA

-2169 SLAAFSGSLPT
+2169 SLAAFSGNLPT

-2441 DGAKSIISKA
+2441 DGAKSIISNA

-2482 SLFDMSPSVGVLA
+2482 SLFDMNPSVGVLA

-2502 GMNSGQNGKTNEDV
+2502 GMNSSQNGKTNEDV
-2516 INAINGLKDN
+2516 ISAINGLKDN

-2536 IGNITYDDGSE
+2536 IGSITYDDGSE

-2558 ARVERRT
+2558 ARVERRA

>member
-338 FTSISNVV
+338 FTSISNVI

-395 AQKQLIKKNKNWEE
+395 AQKELIKKNKNWEE

-486 DGVFG
+486 DGIFG

-517 LKALEAATSEL
+517 LKALEAAAAEF

-552 GGRDKIIKAFSTLW
+552 GGRDKIIKAFGTLW

-727 FDNFRNNGW
+727 FNNFRNNGW

-784 LIEPIKNAFGDLG
+784 LIEPIKSAFGDLG

-867 VGFFSGLSGELTIE
+867 VGFFSGLSGDLTIE

-892 FITGLVKALWNGL
+892 FIAGFVKALWNGL

-1039 ISTLAKAITSFS
+1039 INTLAKAITSFS
-1051 NMMDGITDITKGI
+1051 KLLDGLAGITTSVTKVI
-1064 NNVLNSV
+1064 DNV
-1071 AGVIGGLKDVEKS
+1071 AGVIGGLKDIETSV
-1084 ISGYINAK
+1084 SGYINAK
-1092 KMTLWADAIK
+1092 KLAVRAEALKSFAIA
-1102 SLAIA
+1102 LAILVGA
-1107 IAILAAAVITLT
+1107 IIALTLID
-1119 FVDPKKLWMSVGVI
+1119 DPAKLWMSVGVI
-1133 AALAA
+1133 AALTV
-1138 IIGALSFAISKIG
+1138 IIGLLSLAISKMG
-1151 DGADGAVKVGKF
+1151 EGTDGAMKVGKF
-1163 ALVVLSFGVVL
+1163 ALVVLSFGAVL
-1174 YAMSKIVKQ
+1174 YMMSKIIKQ
-1183 LGKLTS
+1183 MAKLS
-1189 GELTQGCVALGVLTA
+1189 WEELAAGIVGLITITGLLVGLM
-1204 FVIALT
+1204 
-1210 AATRLIAKTPKGN
+1210 AATNLVAKTGKGNTATAVLKVGSMLLGIASAMIIIVLAVKMIASMEWGEMIKAGVGMVAIAGFMVAMIAATNLIAKT
-1223 TDAAIFKVGTM
+1223 A
-1234 LMQIAAAM
+1234 
-1242 LIMAVA
+1242 
-1248 IKMIGSITP
+1248 
-1257 EKFDQAVRGLIALGA
+1257 
-1272 FIAAMMAA
+1272 
-1280 TRLIAKTEKGN
+1280 KGN
-1291 TATAVYKSGVM
+1291 TATAVYKTGTM
-1302 LLGMASAIMIL
+1302 LLGIAAAMLVLVIAAKMIASMEWRDMGKAAIGLVALSGLIVGLIAATKLAGKDVDKVGGTIL
-1313 VVAAKIIAGMEEDE
+1313 KVAAAMLVLSIAAKIIAGMKPSEMI
-1327 LKQAGL
+1327 KAGL
-1333 GLVALGVFLTGLILA
+1333 GLVGLGAIITGLIWA
-1348 TKLIARTSSG
+1348 TNL
-1358 NAASEVYKI
+1358 
-1367 GTMLMGMA
+1367 
-1375 TAILILTIAAKVI
+1375 
-1388 AGMEEDEMKK
+1388 
-1398 AGVGL
+1398 
-1403 LALVGL
+1403 
-1409 IALLTKITNVAS
+1409 AS

-1465 LLGLVMAAMIAA
+1465 LLGLVMTAMIAA

-1490 MTVAIGVM
+1490 MAVAIGVM
-1498 SVAVVALSLIPIEKL
+1498 SVAVVALSFIPIEKL

-1655 GSFGKSGAPYLGA
+1655 GTFGKSGAPYLGA

-1735 TMAVPLI
+1735 AMAVPLI

-1850 GVTDGLPGI
+1850 GFTDGLPGI

-1901 DIIEGLTSWFTGGS
+1901 DIIEGLTSWLTGGS

-2002 INTESIS
+2002 INTDSIA

-2015 KALAEMANTVPNSGG
+2015 KALAEMASTVPNSGG

-2482 SLFDMSPSVGVLA
+2482 SLFDMNPSVGVLA

-2502 GMNSGQNGKTNEDV
+2502 GMNSSQNGKTNEDV
-2516 INAINGLKDN
+2516 ISAINGLKDN

-2536 IGNITYDDGSE
+2536 IGSITYDDGSE

>member
-338 FTSISNVV
+338 FTSISNVI

-395 AQKQLIKKNKNWEE
+395 AQKELIKKNKNWEE

-486 DGVFG
+486 DGIFG

-517 LKALEAATSEL
+517 LKALKAATAEL

-552 GGRDKIIKAFSTLW
+552 GGRDKIIKAFGTLW

-867 VGFFSGLSGELTIE
+867 VGFFSGLSGDLTIE

-892 FITGLVKALWNGL
+892 FVTGLVKALWNGL

-912 VELGKIAV
+912 IELGKIAV

-981 MYEIGGYAAEGFVN
+981 MYEIGGYTAEGFAN

-1003 LWDIIKDFGKKLL
+1003 LWDIIKGFGKKLL

-1024 GQILAMAVTAGTMKT
+1024 GQILAMAVTVGTMKT
-1039 ISTLAKAITSFS
+1039 INTLAKAITSFS
-1051 NMMDGITDITKGI
+1051 KLLDGLAGITTSVTKVI
-1064 NNVLNSV
+1064 DNV
-1071 AGVIGGLKDVEKS
+1071 AGVIDGLKDIETSVS
-1084 ISGYINAK
+1084 RYINAK
-1092 KMTLWADAIK
+1092 KLALRAEALKSFAIA
-1102 SLAIA
+1102 LAI
-1107 IAILAAAVITLT
+1107 LVGAVIALTLID
-1119 FVDPKKLWMSVGVI
+1119 DPAKLWMSVGVI
-1133 AALAA
+1133 AALTV
-1138 IIGALSFAISKIG
+1138 IIGLLSLAISKMG
-1151 DGADGAVKVGKF
+1151 EGTDGAMKVGKF
-1163 ALVVLSFGVVL
+1163 ALVVLAFGAVL
-1174 YAMSKIVKQ
+1174 YMMSKIIKQ
-1183 LGKLTS
+1183 MAKLS
-1189 GELTQGCVALGVLTA
+1189 WEELAAGIVGLITITGLLVGLM
-1204 FVIALT
+1204 
-1210 AATRLIAKTPKGN
+1210 AATNLVAKTGKGNTATAVLKVGSMLLGIASAMIIIVLAVKMIASMEWGEMIKAGVGMVAIAGFMVAMIAATNLIAKT
-1223 TDAAIFKVGTM
+1223 A
-1234 LMQIAAAM
+1234 
-1242 LIMAVA
+1242 
-1248 IKMIGSITP
+1248 
-1257 EKFDQAVRGLIALGA
+1257 
-1272 FIAAMMAA
+1272 
-1280 TRLIAKTEKGN
+1280 KGN
-1291 TATAVYKSGVM
+1291 TATAVYKTGTM
-1302 LLGMASAIMIL
+1302 LLGIAAAMLVLVIAAKMIASMEWRDMGKAAIGLVALSGLIVGLIAATKLAGKDVDKVGGTIL
-1313 VVAAKIIAGMEEDE
+1313 KVAAAMLVLSIAAKIIAGMKPSEMI
-1327 LKQAGL
+1327 KAGL
-1333 GLVALGVFLTGLILA
+1333 GLVGLGAIITGLIWA
-1348 TKLIARTSSG
+1348 TNL
-1358 NAASEVYKI
+1358 
-1367 GTMLMGMA
+1367 
-1375 TAILILTIAAKVI
+1375 
-1388 AGMEEDEMKK
+1388 
-1398 AGVGL
+1398 
-1403 LALVGL
+1403 
-1409 IALLTKITNVAS
+1409 AS

-1465 LLGLVMAAMIAA
+1465 LLGLVMTAMIAA

-1490 MTVAIGVM
+1490 MAVAIGVM
-1498 SVAVVALSLIPIEKL
+1498 SVAVVALSFIPIEKL

-1655 GSFGKSGAPYLGA
+1655 GTFGKSGAPYLGA

-1735 TMAVPLI
+1735 AMAVPLI

-1850 GVTDGLPGI
+1850 GFTDGLPGI

-1901 DIIEGLTSWFTGGS
+1901 DIIEGLTSWLTGGS

-2002 INTESIS
+2002 INTESIA

-2169 SLAAFSGSLPT
+2169 SLAAFSGNLPT

-2482 SLFDMSPSVGVLA
+2482 SLFDMNPSVGVLA

-2502 GMNSGQNGKTNEDV
+2502 GMNSSQNGKTNEDV
-2516 INAINGLKDN
+2516 ISAINGLKDN

-2536 IGNITYDDGSE
+2536 IGSITYDDGSE

-2558 ARVERRT
+2558 ARVERRA

>member
-338 FTSISNVV
+338 FTSISNVI

-395 AQKQLIKKNKNWEE
+395 AQKELIKKNKNWEE

-486 DGVFG
+486 DGIFG

-517 LKALEAATSEL
+517 LKALKAATAEL

-552 GGRDKIIKAFSTLW
+552 GGRDKIIKAFGTLW

-867 VGFFSGLSGELTIE
+867 VGFFSGLSGDLTIE

-892 FITGLVKALWNGL
+892 FVTGLVKALWNGL

-912 VELGKIAV
+912 IELGKIAV

-981 MYEIGGYAAEGFVN
+981 MYEIGGYTAEGFAN

-1003 LWDIIKDFGKKLL
+1003 LWDIIKGFGKKLL

-1039 ISTLAKAITSFS
+1039 INTLAKAITSFS
-1051 NMMDGITDITKGI
+1051 KLLDGLAGITTSVTKVI
-1064 NNVLNSV
+1064 DNV
-1071 AGVIGGLKDVEKS
+1071 AGVIGGLKDIETSV
-1084 ISGYINAK
+1084 SGYINAK
-1092 KMTLWADAIK
+1092 KLAVRAEALKSFAIA
-1102 SLAIA
+1102 LAILVGA
-1107 IAILAAAVITLT
+1107 IIALTLID
-1119 FVDPKKLWMSVGVI
+1119 DPAKLWMSVGVI
-1133 AALAA
+1133 AALTV
-1138 IIGALSFAISKIG
+1138 IIGLLSLAISKMG
-1151 DGADGAVKVGKF
+1151 EGTDGAMKVGKF
-1163 ALVVLSFGVVL
+1163 ALVVLSFGAVL
-1174 YAMSKIVKQ
+1174 YMMSKIIKQ
-1183 LGKLTS
+1183 MAKLS
-1189 GELTQGCVALGVLTA
+1189 WEELAAGIVGLITITGLLVGLM
-1204 FVIALT
+1204 
-1210 AATRLIAKTPKGN
+1210 AATNLVAKTGKGNTATAVLKVGSMLLGIASAMIIIVLAVKMIASMEWGEMIKAGVGMVAIAGFMVAMIAATNLIAKT
-1223 TDAAIFKVGTM
+1223 A
-1234 LMQIAAAM
+1234 
-1242 LIMAVA
+1242 
-1248 IKMIGSITP
+1248 
-1257 EKFDQAVRGLIALGA
+1257 
-1272 FIAAMMAA
+1272 
-1280 TRLIAKTEKGN
+1280 KGN
-1291 TATAVYKSGVM
+1291 TATAVYKTGTM
-1302 LLGMASAIMIL
+1302 LLGIAAAMLVLVIAAKMIASMEWRDMGKAAIGLVALSGLIVGLIAATKLAGKDVDKVGGTIL
-1313 VVAAKIIAGMEEDE
+1313 KVAAAMLVLSIAAKIIAGMKPSEMI
-1327 LKQAGL
+1327 KAGL
-1333 GLVALGVFLTGLILA
+1333 GLVGLGAIITGLIWA
-1348 TKLIARTSSG
+1348 TNL
-1358 NAASEVYKI
+1358 
-1367 GTMLMGMA
+1367 
-1375 TAILILTIAAKVI
+1375 
-1388 AGMEEDEMKK
+1388 
-1398 AGVGL
+1398 
-1403 LALVGL
+1403 
-1409 IALLTKITNVAS
+1409 AS

-1490 MTVAIGVM
+1490 MAVAIGVM
-1498 SVAVVALSLIPIEKL
+1498 SVAVVALSFIPIEKL

-1580 MVAMSLV
+1580 MIAMSLV

-1637 LVGLAS
+1637 LVGLVS
-1643 AMTMLL
+1643 AMAMLL

-1655 GSFGKSGAPYLGA
+1655 GTFGKSGAPYLGA

-1735 TMAVPLI
+1735 AMAVPLI

-1810 KLAETN
+1810 KLAEAN

-1826 IPILEKIGFAL
+1826 IPILEKIGFVL

-1842 NIVGGFAK
+1842 NIVGGFTK

-1859 GANLSAFMINAQP
+1859 GANLSEFMINAMP

-1889 TLADAIITLTKA
+1889 TLADAIIALTKA

-2002 INTESIS
+2002 INTDSIA

-2015 KALAEMANTVPNSGG
+2015 KALAEMASTVPNSGG

-2044 SSNLPTLGTNIAAFV
+2044 SSNLPTLGTNMAAFV

-2091 NEGGIVTWFAG
+2091 NDGGIVAWFAG

-2109 SGILPGLGTNMASF
+2109 SGVLPGLGTNMASF

-2146 ELVNASNTIP
+2146 ELANASNTIP

-2208 AIKAFAQLAD
+2208 AIKTFAQLAD
-2218 SDLSGLKSDL
+2218 SDLGGLKSDL

-2246 DEISGETDVDLAVSN
+2246 DEISGETDVDSAVSS
-2261 MKKIVD
+2261 MKKIID
-2267 AAKGITDGSVTAL
+2267 AAKGITDGSVTTL

-2300 AFTSVETTNNIKD
+2300 AFTSVETINNVKD
-2313 AAAKLAEKVM
+2313 AATKLAEKIV
-2323 DGIKSKKEAIKTAA
+2323 DGIESKKEAIKTAA

-2357 YSAGSYLVTGFKNGV
+2357 YYAGSYLVIGFKNGI
-2372 TENAFKAEAAAT
+2372 TENAFKAEVAAT

-2399 ENSPSKEFYKIG
+2399 VNSPSKEFYKIG
-2411 KFVAEGLANGIT
+2411 KFVVEGLANGIT
-2423 DSARL
+2423 DSAHL
-2428 ATDSSGQMATDTI
+2428 AAYSSGQMATDTI

-2451 SEYLVNGIDAQP
+2451 SEYLVDGIDAQP

-2482 SLFDMSPSVGVLA
+2482 SLFDMSPSIGVLA